1 MKKFLSLLLT
11 LCLLLGVLP
20 SQALAYVGDILP
32 STGST
37 VTTETRA
44 DGTLVLQNDYI
55 RVTLNKHDG
64 SLTTSPA
71 ATADSAN
78 SIDRQKPYCEFII
91 YGSYGYGKAHPA
103 TLRLK
108 SAEFVDTTPN
118 GTAKA
123 IKAVYDL
130 TVNLSGK
137 SVAATTAVYYELVQ
151 LKENETSA
159 DTWGVLTSIDNI
171 KINNN
176 RDDLFG
182 SLTGDMGVIWGYTLD
197 GFSGMG
203 HANATDGPA
212 IKMSRTVYNQDK
224 QAEISTECSVLTSK
238 VENLDT
244 WQSFPQ
250 GGDWCYNYITEVY
263 VDGYAWANPF
273 VGLSGY
279 YENKTIKAYLPDTVS
294 VTPGS
299 NPNSTR
305 VECRNDIGYYFSDGE
320 DYPNSQRFLWG
331 FRNLAKGAED
341 VPSEPDKVDI
351 SINAQR
357 LAAFANGNGG
367 VTVEYVADD
376 AALDVL
382 KQQYGNP
389 IAIISGEYESKN
401 GTDFTFTGGAALLS
415 PSVTATWD
423 KSNGKL
429 IIKKD
434 GTIEHSG
441 LSLNAPSF
449 KFYQPNSGSGKDLE
463 IKLTQDG
470 FSFEIDPEKNDAV
483 IYVDIPYATAK
494 LENAA
499 ADAAGNLVFSGEIG
513 FQTVFEG
520 AAFTLEELGYG
531 LNEKNEFTVN
541 GVHATGEFDTAKTL
555 SLELAKVEGEVN
567 TFKGEERYAFSL
579 ELNAFDLFETEAEL
593 ALERASNGGLLPDEL
608 WFYVKASPGIVLVPP
623 VPVGQLNGGGAG
635 FKDLAA
641 TVNGDYFAIPPIK
654 LRGALTGRYLH
665 LIEGTGNVVIGP
677 SEISLKA
684 TDVGLVGAGEAT
696 QIIDSFGYTL
706 KLNGQERTYEG
717 TNYKGIYFAGSE
729 ELALAL
735 PSKALNVI
743 ALDSA
748 IELGAFGGVNDKK
761 ENLYLGI
768 GANGTVIGTLQ
779 FPNNFFIPCLRGKAL
794 SRTDVELIL
803 GGQTVIPIKGVSV
816 DEGMKQAFGNIDVY
830 LGAMTQTTNW
840 LYDVR
845 AWVIIP
851 NIIETNFRM
860 GEGWDIEGTLFSK
873 LDTWDWTEHG
883 VEPVVQAMSLE
894 DSEDTVL
901 MSSPSPTE
909 QAASLEAVGESTP
922 TSNTNSTEPAASLED
937 TGESVPANSTNST
950 EQTAPMEDAGESA
963 PANSTNSTEQTAPME
978 DAGESVPAN
987 SMNSTEPAAS
997 LEDTG
1002 ESVPA
1007 NSTNSTE
1014 QTAPME
1020 DAGESVPANST
1031 NSTEQ
1036 AASSE
1041 DTGESVPANSTNSTE
1056 QAASSEDT
1064 GESAPANSMNPTVIA
1079 VNAGTDET
1087 PYILLAFDS
1096 SITEE
1101 QIKGALKIKKD
1112 SQDIDINWLGDS
1124 TEIDSNSAI
1133 NADTDII
1140 KNNEDGKEY
1149 RVAILRLKEGGSYQV
1164 DTGDLALQKSESASV
1179 TSFEKLNLT
1188 LNNNQ
1193 VSGEIKYAEENTKYV
1208 LRTYFANAEGGAD
1221 YLIDEQEITNSSS
1234 ISVNIPSMGALA
1246 PSGEYYV
1253 TSFLMTEK
1261 SVESIDENG
1270 EKETLTGLVA
1280 IDHQQFNTQVSYQNQ
1295 NQPTAPRT
1303 VTLELAG
1310 NEVMTAT
1317 WGAVTD
1323 ADGYAVTIYQ
1333 KDGNDWIDTGFGYDL
1348 DKETTSINMA
1358 LTVGGEETTKSKN
1371 LSENETY
1378 KVGVSAYKTIE
1389 GGKYY
1394 SAETES
1400 AENGVYLPEYTPLDM
1415 MLSVNGTT
1423 CTADEHG
1430 VYRAYVD
1437 GKDDVLTVSCTTEN
1451 VTYKVTRMDK
1461 TSDNEISTDSDGAYP
1476 IPNFE
1481 GSLMFKIDGISEIE
1495 NSTAKDVTSV
1505 FLLVSVDKTA
1515 PVLTLSD
1522 PVFYADMTTGAYQ
1535 ITGTADAGSKIIY
1548 GNDGASVNAG
1558 SDGTFT
1564 IPGTL
1569 DENSGVLSLCAQD
1582 SAGNKSTS
1590 RFALITKQ
1598 NTATEFIVT
1607 FDGNGGMPSVG
1618 SMTTTNQKLTSLPS
1632 ASQSKHSFD
1641 GWYTE
1646 KSGGTKITTDT
1657 VFHADTIVYA
1667 HWTYTGGGGG
1677 SSSGG
1682 SSSNDGEG
1690 SVNNDATIIQ
1700 RPDVNEPNV
1709 PTTAQSEKVKTDAKG
1724 NVTITNPMVSDAI
1737 KAAKDDAKKHGN
1749 QKNGVAVEVP
1759 VEIDKKLDGVQI
1771 TLKADALDTLV
1782 KENVKRFTI
1791 DTDRM
1796 TDFGFTLDT
1805 LKELNRQ
1812 TSGDIIL
1819 KVKKTTVSSI
1829 EAKAT
1834 IGNRPVYDI
1843 SLWEVKNGKET
1854 KLSNLNGKTISIAIP
1869 YTPAKNE
1876 QTGNLYAVSVDGNG
1890 KPQWITKSNYDAD
1903 QKAVIFELTQPGVY
1917 GVGYDAKMP
1926 AFTDIE
1932 NHWAKDNIL
1941 FVVSRGL
1948 LNGTSETT
1956 FSPNT
1961 GMTRGMFVTALGRL
1975 AGVDPADYQ
1984 SGKFTDVKADAYYAP
1999 YVNWAA
2005 KTGIVSGTTDTTF
2018 APDTNINREQMAVI
2032 MKNYAVKLGY
2042 TVPKALE
2049 AVTFAD
2055 NASISSW
2062 AKEAVKSMQQAG
2074 ILAGKTNNR
2083 FDPAG
2088 TATRAEVATVLR
2100 RFVEIVIDPQTA
2112 NGWR

>member
-1 MKKFLSLLLT
+1 MKKFLSLLLP
-11 LCLLLGVLP
+11 LCLLLGILP

-197 GFSGMG
+197 AFSGMG

-212 IKMSRTVYNQDK
+212 IKMSRTVYNYDEQV
-224 QAEISTECSVLTSK
+224 EISTESSVLTSK

-244 WQSFPQ
+244 WQSFSQ
-250 GGDWCYNYITEVY
+250 GTDWCYNYITEVY
-263 VDGYAWANPF
+263 VDGYTWANPF

-294 VTPGS
+294 VTPGN

-376 AALDVL
+376 AALDAL
-382 KQQYGNP
+382 KKQYGNP
-389 IAIISGEYESKN
+389 VALISGEYESKN
-401 GTDFTFTGGAALLS
+401 GAEFTFTGGAALLS

-470 FSFEIDPEKNDAV
+470 FSFEIDPGKNDAV

-494 LENAA
+494 LEQAT

-520 AAFTLEELGYG
+520 ASFTLEELGYG

-567 TFKGEERYAFSL
+567 TFKGKEKYAFSL

-593 ALERASNGGLLPDEL
+593 ELTRSQKDGSLLPNTL
-608 WFYVKASPGIVLVPP
+608 YFYVAASPGIPLIPP

-635 FKDLAA
+635 FSNLAD
-641 TVNGDYFAIPPIK
+641 TVNGDYFAIPPLK
-654 LRGALTGRYLH
+654 LRGTLKGTYLH
-665 LIEGTGNVVIGP
+665 LIEGKGDVVIGP
-677 SEISLKA
+677 SEISLTA
-684 TDVGLVGAGEAT
+684 SDVGIVGTNAS
-696 QIIDSFGYTL
+696 IIDSFGYSL
-706 KLNGQERTYEG
+706 KLNGQERTYNG
-717 TNYKGIYFAGSE
+717 TDYTGIYFVGSE
-729 ELALAL
+729 ALELDL
-735 PSKALNVI
+735 PNTEIDVFI
-743 ALDSA
+743 LDTS
-748 IELGAFGGVNDKK
+748 IELGAFGGTGTKNDKQH
-761 ENLYLGI
+761 LYLAI
-768 GANGTVIGTLQ
+768 GANAVVKSKVQVPSDVPVIGGWKL
-779 FPNNFFIPCLRGKAL
+779 G
-794 SRTDVELIL
+794 SWDVDLIV
-803 GGQTVIPIKGVSV
+803 GGQTEFPIKDVSV
-816 DEGMKQAFGNIDVY
+816 DEGMKQAFSNIDVY
-830 LGAMTQTTNW
+830 LGAMTGVYAGIIDAR
-840 LYDVR
+840 L
-845 AWVIIP
+845 WVLVP
-851 NIIETNFRM
+851 NIVETNFRR
-860 GEGWDIEGTLFSK
+860 GGGWDVETKWFGRLPE
-873 LDTWDWTEHG
+873 WDWSEKG
-883 VEPVVQAMSLE
+883 VEPVAQAMSLE

-950 EQTAPMEDAGESA
+950 EQTAPMEDAGES
-963 PANSTNSTEQTAPME
+963 
-978 DAGESVPAN
+978 
-987 SMNSTEPAAS
+987 
-997 LEDTG
+997 
-1002 ESVPA
+1002 
-1007 NSTNSTE
+1007 
-1014 QTAPME
+1014 
-1020 DAGESVPANST
+1020 
-1031 NSTEQ
+1031 
-1036 AASSE
+1036 
-1041 DTGESVPANSTNSTE
+1041 VPANSTNSTE

-1064 GESAPANSMNPTVIA
+1064 GESAPANSTNSTEITVSA
-1079 VNAGTDET
+1079 DTDET
-1087 PYILLAFDS
+1087 PYILLAFENTV
-1096 SITEE
+1096 TEE
-1101 QIKGALKIKKD
+1101 QIKNSLSVTKQNSSDKLEIHWVNYDTENSEDGQIDENK
-1112 SQDIDINWLGDS
+1112 DINA
-1124 TEIDSNSAI
+1124 T
-1133 NADTDII
+1133 TDII
-1140 KNNEDGKEY
+1140 HNKTDNKDY
-1149 RVAILRLKEGGSYQV
+1149 RVAILRLKDAGTYQV
-1164 DTGDLALQKSESASV
+1164 NTGSLSLDTQKSQGVSIAP
-1179 TSFEKLNLT
+1179 FEELELT
-1188 LNNNQ
+1188 LNNQQ

-1208 LRTYFANAEGGAD
+1208 LRTYFAKEKGGAD

-1280 IDHQQFNTQVSYQNQ
+1280 IDHQQFNTRVSYQNQ
-1295 NQPTAPRT
+1295 NQPTAPQT

-1310 NEVMTAT
+1310 NEIMTAT

-1371 LSENETY
+1371 LSANETY

-1415 MLSVNGTT
+1415 MLFVNGTT

-1481 GSLMFKIDGISEIE
+1481 GNLMFKIDGISEIE

-1515 PVLTLSD
+1515 PMLTLSD

-1548 GNDGASVNAG
+1548 GDDGASVNAG

-1646 KSGGTKITTDT
+1646 KSGGIKITTDT
-1657 VFHADTIVYA
+1657 IFHADTIVYA

-1829 EAKAT
+1829 EAKVT

-1869 YTPAKNE
+1869 YTPTKNE

-1890 KPQWITKSNYDAD
+1890 KPQWITKSNYNAD

-2062 AKEAVKSMQQAG
+2062 AKEAVESMQQAG

-2088 TATRAEVATVLR
+2088 TATRAEVATVLW
-2100 RFVEIVIDPQTA
+2100 RFVEIIIDPQTA
-2112 NGWR
+2112 NG

>member
-1 MKKFLSLLLT
+1 MKKILYLLLT
-11 LCLLLGVLP
+11 LCLLLGILP

-197 GFSGMG
+197 AFSGMG

-212 IKMSRTVYNQDK
+212 IKMSRTVYNYDEQV
-224 QAEISTECSVLTSK
+224 EISTESSVLTSK

-244 WQSFPQ
+244 WQSFSQ
-250 GGDWCYNYITEVY
+250 GTDWCYNYITEVY
-263 VDGYAWANPF
+263 VDGYTWANPF

-294 VTPGS
+294 VTPGN

-376 AALDVL
+376 AALDAL
-382 KQQYGNP
+382 KKQYGNP
-389 IAIISGEYESKN
+389 VALISGEYESKN
-401 GTDFTFTGGAALLS
+401 GAEFTFTGGAALLS

-470 FSFEIDPEKNDAV
+470 FSFEIDPGKNDAV

-494 LENAA
+494 LEQAT

-520 AAFTLEELGYG
+520 ASFTLEELGYG

-567 TFKGEERYAFSL
+567 TFKGKEKYAFSL

-593 ALERASNGGLLPDEL
+593 ELTRSQKDGSLLPNTL
-608 WFYVKASPGIVLVPP
+608 YFYVAASPGIPLIPP

-635 FKDLAA
+635 FSNLAD
-641 TVNGDYFAIPPIK
+641 TVNGDYFAIPPLK
-654 LRGALTGRYLH
+654 LRGTLKGTYLH
-665 LIEGTGNVVIGP
+665 LIEGKGDVVIGP
-677 SEISLKA
+677 SEISLTA
-684 TDVGLVGAGEAT
+684 SDVGIVGTNAS
-696 QIIDSFGYTL
+696 IIDSFGYSL
-706 KLNGQERTYEG
+706 KLNGQERTYNG
-717 TNYKGIYFAGSE
+717 TDYTGIYFVGSE
-729 ELALAL
+729 ALELDL
-735 PSKALNVI
+735 PNTEIDVFI
-743 ALDSA
+743 LDTS
-748 IELGAFGGVNDKK
+748 IELGAFGGTGTKNDKQH
-761 ENLYLGI
+761 LYLAI
-768 GANGTVIGTLQ
+768 GANAVVKSKVQVPSDVPVIGGWKL
-779 FPNNFFIPCLRGKAL
+779 G
-794 SRTDVELIL
+794 SWDVDLIV
-803 GGQTVIPIKGVSV
+803 GGQTEFPIKDVSV
-816 DEGMKQAFGNIDVY
+816 DEGMKQAFSNIDVY
-830 LGAMTQTTNW
+830 LGAMTGVYAGIIDAR
-840 LYDVR
+840 L
-845 AWVIIP
+845 WVLVP
-851 NIIETNFRM
+851 NIVETNFRR
-860 GEGWDIEGTLFSK
+860 GGGWDVETKWFGRLPE
-873 LDTWDWTEHG
+873 WDWSEKG
-883 VEPVVQAMSLE
+883 VEPVAQAMSLE

-950 EQTAPMEDAGESA
+950 EQTAPMEDAGES
-963 PANSTNSTEQTAPME
+963 
-978 DAGESVPAN
+978 
-987 SMNSTEPAAS
+987 
-997 LEDTG
+997 
-1002 ESVPA
+1002 
-1007 NSTNSTE
+1007 
-1014 QTAPME
+1014 
-1020 DAGESVPANST
+1020 
-1031 NSTEQ
+1031 
-1036 AASSE
+1036 
-1041 DTGESVPANSTNSTE
+1041 VPANSTNSTE

-1064 GESAPANSMNPTVIA
+1064 GESAPANSTNSTEITVSA
-1079 VNAGTDET
+1079 DTDET
-1087 PYILLAFDS
+1087 PYILLAFENTV
-1096 SITEE
+1096 TEE
-1101 QIKGALKIKKD
+1101 QIKNSLSVTKQNSSDKLEIHWVNYDTENSEDGQIDENK
-1112 SQDIDINWLGDS
+1112 DINA
-1124 TEIDSNSAI
+1124 T
-1133 NADTDII
+1133 TDII
-1140 KNNEDGKEY
+1140 HNKTDNKDY
-1149 RVAILRLKEGGSYQV
+1149 RVAILRLKDAGTYQV
-1164 DTGDLALQKSESASV
+1164 NTGSLSLDTQKSQGVSIAP
-1179 TSFEKLNLT
+1179 FEELELT
-1188 LNNNQ
+1188 LNNQQ

-1208 LRTYFANAEGGAD
+1208 LRTYFAKEKGGAD

-1280 IDHQQFNTQVSYQNQ
+1280 IDHQQFNTRVSYQNQ
-1295 NQPTAPRT
+1295 NQPTAPQT

-1310 NEVMTAT
+1310 NEIMTAT

-1371 LSENETY
+1371 LSANETY

-1415 MLSVNGTT
+1415 MLFVNGTT

-1481 GSLMFKIDGISEIE
+1481 GNLMFKIDGISEIE

-1515 PVLTLSD
+1515 PMLTLSD

-1548 GNDGASVNAG
+1548 GDDGASVNAG

-1646 KSGGTKITTDT
+1646 KSGGIKITTDT
-1657 VFHADTIVYA
+1657 IFHADTIVYA

-1829 EAKAT
+1829 EAKVT

-1869 YTPAKNE
+1869 YTPTKNE

-1890 KPQWITKSNYDAD
+1890 KPQWITKSNYNAD

-2100 RFVEIVIDPQTA
+2100 RFVEIIIDPQTA
-2112 NGWR
+2112 NGWQQNDSGQWSYYKNGKPVKGWLSDDQKWYWLDKTTGMMFAGGWKQIDGKQYYFYTDGSMAVNTTIDGKTIGADGARK

>member
-11 LCLLLGVLP
+11 LCLLLGILP

-197 GFSGMG
+197 AFSGMG

-212 IKMSRTVYNQDK
+212 IKMSRTVYNYDEQV
-224 QAEISTECSVLTSK
+224 EISTESSVLTSK

-244 WQSFPQ
+244 WQSFSQ
-250 GGDWCYNYITEVY
+250 GTDWCYNYITEVY
-263 VDGYAWANPF
+263 VDGYTWANPF

-294 VTPGS
+294 VTPGN

-376 AALDVL
+376 AALDAL
-382 KQQYGNP
+382 KKQYGNP
-389 IAIISGEYESKN
+389 VALISGEYESKN
-401 GTDFTFTGGAALLS
+401 GAEFTFTGGAALLS

-470 FSFEIDPEKNDAV
+470 FSFEIDPGKNDAV

-494 LENAA
+494 LEQAT

-520 AAFTLEELGYG
+520 ASFTLEELGYG

-567 TFKGEERYAFSL
+567 TFKGKEKYAFSL

-593 ALERASNGGLLPDEL
+593 ELTRSQKDGSLLPNTL
-608 WFYVKASPGIVLVPP
+608 YFYVAASPGIPLIPP

-635 FKDLAA
+635 FSNLAD
-641 TVNGDYFAIPPIK
+641 TVNGDYFAIPPLK
-654 LRGALTGRYLH
+654 LRGTLKGTYLH
-665 LIEGTGNVVIGP
+665 LIEGKGDVVIGP
-677 SEISLKA
+677 SEISLTA
-684 TDVGLVGAGEAT
+684 SDVGIVGTNAS
-696 QIIDSFGYTL
+696 IIDSFGYSL
-706 KLNGQERTYEG
+706 KLNGQERTYNG
-717 TNYKGIYFAGSE
+717 TDYTGIYFVGSE
-729 ELALAL
+729 ALELDL
-735 PSKALNVI
+735 PNTEIDVFI
-743 ALDSA
+743 LDTS
-748 IELGAFGGVNDKK
+748 IELGAFGGTGTKNDKQH
-761 ENLYLGI
+761 LYLAI
-768 GANGTVIGTLQ
+768 GANAVVKSKVQVPSDVPVIGGWKL
-779 FPNNFFIPCLRGKAL
+779 G
-794 SRTDVELIL
+794 SWDVDLIV
-803 GGQTVIPIKGVSV
+803 GGQTEFPIKDVSV
-816 DEGMKQAFGNIDVY
+816 DEGMKQAFSNIDVY
-830 LGAMTQTTNW
+830 LGAMTGVYAGIIDAR
-840 LYDVR
+840 L
-845 AWVIIP
+845 WVLVP
-851 NIIETNFRM
+851 NIVETNFRR
-860 GEGWDIEGTLFSK
+860 GGGWDVETKWFGRLPE
-873 LDTWDWTEHG
+873 WDWSEKG
-883 VEPVVQAMSLE
+883 VEPVAQAMSLE

-950 EQTAPMEDAGESA
+950 EQTAPMEDAGES
-963 PANSTNSTEQTAPME
+963 
-978 DAGESVPAN
+978 
-987 SMNSTEPAAS
+987 
-997 LEDTG
+997 
-1002 ESVPA
+1002 
-1007 NSTNSTE
+1007 
-1014 QTAPME
+1014 
-1020 DAGESVPANST
+1020 
-1031 NSTEQ
+1031 
-1036 AASSE
+1036 
-1041 DTGESVPANSTNSTE
+1041 VPANSTNSTE

-1064 GESAPANSMNPTVIA
+1064 GESAPANSTNSTEITVSA
-1079 VNAGTDET
+1079 DTDET
-1087 PYILLAFDS
+1087 PYILLAFENTV
-1096 SITEE
+1096 TEE
-1101 QIKGALKIKKD
+1101 QIKNSLSVTKQNSSDKLEIHWVNYDTENSEDGQIDENK
-1112 SQDIDINWLGDS
+1112 DINA
-1124 TEIDSNSAI
+1124 T
-1133 NADTDII
+1133 TDII
-1140 KNNEDGKEY
+1140 HNKTDNKDY
-1149 RVAILRLKEGGSYQV
+1149 RVAILRLKDAGTYQV
-1164 DTGDLALQKSESASV
+1164 NTGSLSLDTQKSQGVSIAP
-1179 TSFEKLNLT
+1179 FEELELT
-1188 LNNNQ
+1188 LNNQQ

-1208 LRTYFANAEGGAD
+1208 LRTYFAKEKGGAD

-1295 NQPTAPRT
+1295 NQPTAPQT

-1310 NEVMTAT
+1310 NEIMTAT

-1371 LSENETY
+1371 LSANETY

-1415 MLSVNGTT
+1415 MLFVNGTT

-1481 GSLMFKIDGISEIE
+1481 GNLMFKIDGISEIE

-1515 PVLTLSD
+1515 PMLTLSD

-1548 GNDGASVNAG
+1548 GDDGASVNAG

-1607 FDGNGGMPSVG
+1607 FDGNGGTPSVG

-2112 NGWR
+2112 NGWQ

>member
-1 MKKFLSLLLT
+1 
-11 LCLLLGVLP
+11 
-20 SQALAYVGDILP
+20 
-32 STGST
+32 
-37 VTTETRA
+37 
-44 DGTLVLQNDYI
+44 
-55 RVTLNKHDG
+55 
-64 SLTTSPA
+64 
-71 ATADSAN
+71 
-78 SIDRQKPYCEFII
+78 
-91 YGSYGYGKAHPA
+91 
-103 TLRLK
+103 
-108 SAEFVDTTPN
+108 
-118 GTAKA
+118 
-123 IKAVYDL
+123 
-130 TVNLSGK
+130 
-137 SVAATTAVYYELVQ
+137 
-151 LKENETSA
+151 
-159 DTWGVLTSIDNI
+159 
-171 KINNN
+171 
-176 RDDLFG
+176 
-182 SLTGDMGVIWGYTLD
+182 MGVIWGYTLD

-950 EQTAPMEDAGESA
+950 EQ
-963 PANSTNSTEQTAPME
+963 
-978 DAGESVPAN
+978 
-987 SMNSTEPAAS
+987 
-997 LEDTG
+997 
-1002 ESVPA
+1002 
-1007 NSTNSTE
+1007 
-1014 QTAPME
+1014 
-1020 DAGESVPANST
+1020 
-1031 NSTEQ
+1031 
-1036 AASSE
+1036 
-1041 DTGESVPANSTNSTE
+1041 
-1056 QAASSEDT
+1056 AASSEDT

-1295 NQPTAPRT
+1295 NQPTAPQT

-1569 DENSGVLSLCAQD
+1569 DKNSGVLSLCAQD

-1607 FDGNGGMPSVG
+1607 FDGNGGTPSVG
-1618 SMTTTNQKLTSLPS
+1618 NMTTTNQKLTSLPS

-1667 HWTYTGGGGG
+1667 HWTYTGG
-1677 SSSGG
+1677 

-1709 PTTAQSEKVKTDAKG
+1709 PTTALSEKVKTDAKG

-1737 KAAKDDAKKHGN
+1737 KAAKDDTKKHGN

-1759 VEIDKKLDGVQI
+1759 VEIDKKLDSVQI

-1876 QTGNLYAVSVDGNG
+1876 QPGNLYAVSVDGNG
-1890 KPQWITKSNYDAD
+1890 KPQWITKSSYDAD
-1903 QKAVIFELTQPGVY
+1903 QKAVIFELIQPGVY

-2100 RFVEIVIDPQTA
+2100 RFVEIIIDPQTA
-2112 NGWR
+2112 NGWQQNDSGQ

>member
-11 LCLLLGVLP
+11 LCLLLGILP

-197 GFSGMG
+197 AFSGMG

-212 IKMSRTVYNQDK
+212 IKMSRTVYNYDEQV
-224 QAEISTECSVLTSK
+224 EISTESSVLTSK

-244 WQSFPQ
+244 WQSFSQ
-250 GGDWCYNYITEVY
+250 GTDWCYNYITEVY
-263 VDGYAWANPF
+263 VDGYTWANPF

-294 VTPGS
+294 VTPGN

-376 AALDVL
+376 AALDAL
-382 KQQYGNP
+382 KKQYGNP
-389 IAIISGEYESKN
+389 VALISGEYESKN
-401 GTDFTFTGGAALLS
+401 GAEFTFTGGAALLS

-470 FSFEIDPEKNDAV
+470 FSFEIDPGKNDAV

-494 LENAA
+494 LEQAT

-520 AAFTLEELGYG
+520 ASFTLEELGYG

-567 TFKGEERYAFSL
+567 TFKGKEKYAFSL

-593 ALERASNGGLLPDEL
+593 ELTRSQKDGSLLPNTLYFD
-608 WFYVKASPGIVLVPP
+608 VAASPGIPLIPP

-635 FKDLAA
+635 FSNLAD
-641 TVNGDYFAIPPIK
+641 TVNGDYFAIPPLK
-654 LRGALTGRYLH
+654 LRGTLKGTYLH
-665 LIEGTGNVVIGP
+665 LIEGKGDVVIGP
-677 SEISLKA
+677 SEISLTA
-684 TDVGLVGAGEAT
+684 SDVGIVGTNAS
-696 QIIDSFGYTL
+696 IIDSFGYSL
-706 KLNGQERTYEG
+706 KLNGQERTYNG
-717 TNYKGIYFAGSE
+717 TDYTGIYFVGSE
-729 ELALAL
+729 ALELDL
-735 PSKALNVI
+735 PNTEIDVFI
-743 ALDSA
+743 LDTS
-748 IELGAFGGVNDKK
+748 IELGAFGGTGTKNDKQH
-761 ENLYLGI
+761 LYLAI
-768 GANGTVIGTLQ
+768 GANAVVKSKVQVPSDVPVIGGWKL
-779 FPNNFFIPCLRGKAL
+779 G
-794 SRTDVELIL
+794 SWDVDLIV
-803 GGQTVIPIKGVSV
+803 GGQTEFPIKDVSV
-816 DEGMKQAFGNIDVY
+816 DEGMKQAFSNIDVY
-830 LGAMTQTTNW
+830 LGAMTGVYAGIIDAR
-840 LYDVR
+840 L
-845 AWVIIP
+845 WVLVP
-851 NIIETNFRM
+851 NIVETNFRR
-860 GEGWDIEGTLFSK
+860 GGGWDVETKWFGRLPE
-873 LDTWDWTEHG
+873 WDWSEKG
-883 VEPVVQAMSLE
+883 VEPVAQAMSLE

-950 EQTAPMEDAGESA
+950 EQTAPMEDAGES
-963 PANSTNSTEQTAPME
+963 
-978 DAGESVPAN
+978 
-987 SMNSTEPAAS
+987 
-997 LEDTG
+997 
-1002 ESVPA
+1002 
-1007 NSTNSTE
+1007 
-1014 QTAPME
+1014 
-1020 DAGESVPANST
+1020 
-1031 NSTEQ
+1031 
-1036 AASSE
+1036 
-1041 DTGESVPANSTNSTE
+1041 VPANSTNSTE

-1064 GESAPANSMNPTVIA
+1064 GESAPANSTNSTEITVSA
-1079 VNAGTDET
+1079 DTDET
-1087 PYILLAFDS
+1087 PYILLAFENTV
-1096 SITEE
+1096 TEE
-1101 QIKGALKIKKD
+1101 QIKNSLSVTKQNSSDKLEIHWVNYDTENSEDGQIDENK
-1112 SQDIDINWLGDS
+1112 DINA
-1124 TEIDSNSAI
+1124 T
-1133 NADTDII
+1133 TDII
-1140 KNNEDGKEY
+1140 HNKTDNKDY
-1149 RVAILRLKEGGSYQV
+1149 RVAILRLKDAGTYQV
-1164 DTGDLALQKSESASV
+1164 NTGSLSLDTQKSQGVSIAP
-1179 TSFEKLNLT
+1179 FEELELT
-1188 LNNNQ
+1188 LNNQQ

-1208 LRTYFANAEGGAD
+1208 LRTYFAKEKGGAD

-1280 IDHQQFNTQVSYQNQ
+1280 IDHQQFNTRVSYQNQ
-1295 NQPTAPRT
+1295 NQPTAPQT

-1310 NEVMTAT
+1310 NEIMTAT

-1371 LSENETY
+1371 LSANETY

-1415 MLSVNGTT
+1415 MLFVNGTT

-1481 GSLMFKIDGISEIE
+1481 GNLMFKIDGISEIE

-1515 PVLTLSD
+1515 PMLTLSD

-1548 GNDGASVNAG
+1548 GDDGASVNAG

-1646 KSGGTKITTDT
+1646 KSGGIKITTDT
-1657 VFHADTIVYA
+1657 IFHADTIVYA

-1890 KPQWITKSNYDAD
+1890 KPQWITKSNYNAD

-2062 AKEAVKSMQQAG
+2062 AKEAVESMQQAG

-2088 TATRAEVATVLR
+2088 TATRAEVATVLW
-2100 RFVEIVIDPQTA
+2100 RFVEIIIDPQTA
-2112 NGWR
+2112 NG

>member
-11 LCLLLGVLP
+11 LCLLLGILP

-197 GFSGMG
+197 AFSGMG

-212 IKMSRTVYNQDK
+212 IKMSRTVYNYDEQV
-224 QAEISTECSVLTSK
+224 EISTESSVLTSK

-244 WQSFPQ
+244 WQSFSQ
-250 GGDWCYNYITEVY
+250 GTDWCYNYITEVY
-263 VDGYAWANPF
+263 VDGYTWANPF

-294 VTPGS
+294 VTPGN

-376 AALDVL
+376 AALDAL
-382 KQQYGNP
+382 KKQYGNP
-389 IAIISGEYESKN
+389 VALISGEYESKN
-401 GTDFTFTGGAALLS
+401 GAEFTFTGGAALLS

-470 FSFEIDPEKNDAV
+470 FSFEIDPGKNDAV

-494 LENAA
+494 LEQAT

-520 AAFTLEELGYG
+520 ASFTLEELGYG

-567 TFKGEERYAFSL
+567 TFKGKEKYAFSL

-593 ALERASNGGLLPDEL
+593 ELTRSQKDGSLLPNTL
-608 WFYVKASPGIVLVPP
+608 YFYVAASPGIPLIPP

-635 FKDLAA
+635 FSNLAD
-641 TVNGDYFAIPPIK
+641 TVNGDYFAIPPLK
-654 LRGALTGRYLH
+654 LRGTLKGTYLH
-665 LIEGTGNVVIGP
+665 LIEGKGDVVIGP
-677 SEISLKA
+677 SEISLTA
-684 TDVGLVGAGEAT
+684 SDVGIVGTNAS
-696 QIIDSFGYTL
+696 IIDSFGYSL
-706 KLNGQERTYEG
+706 KLNGQERTYNG
-717 TNYKGIYFAGSE
+717 TDYTGIYFVGSE
-729 ELALAL
+729 ALELDL
-735 PSKALNVI
+735 PNTEIDVFI
-743 ALDSA
+743 LDTS
-748 IELGAFGGVNDKK
+748 IELGAFGGTGTKNDKQH
-761 ENLYLGI
+761 LYLAI
-768 GANGTVIGTLQ
+768 GANAVVKSKVQVPSDVPVIGGWKL
-779 FPNNFFIPCLRGKAL
+779 G
-794 SRTDVELIL
+794 SWDVDLIV
-803 GGQTVIPIKGVSV
+803 GGQTEFPIKDVSV
-816 DEGMKQAFGNIDVY
+816 DEGMKQAFSNIDVY
-830 LGAMTQTTNW
+830 LGAMTGVYAGIIDAR
-840 LYDVR
+840 L
-845 AWVIIP
+845 WVLVP
-851 NIIETNFRM
+851 NIVETNFRR
-860 GEGWDIEGTLFSK
+860 GGGWDVETKWFGRLPE
-873 LDTWDWTEHG
+873 WDWSEKG
-883 VEPVVQAMSLE
+883 VEPVAQAMSLE

-950 EQTAPMEDAGESA
+950 EQTAPMEDAGES
-963 PANSTNSTEQTAPME
+963 
-978 DAGESVPAN
+978 
-987 SMNSTEPAAS
+987 
-997 LEDTG
+997 
-1002 ESVPA
+1002 
-1007 NSTNSTE
+1007 
-1014 QTAPME
+1014 
-1020 DAGESVPANST
+1020 
-1031 NSTEQ
+1031 
-1036 AASSE
+1036 
-1041 DTGESVPANSTNSTE
+1041 VPANSTNSTE

-1064 GESAPANSMNPTVIA
+1064 GESAPANSTNSTEITVSA
-1079 VNAGTDET
+1079 DTDET
-1087 PYILLAFDS
+1087 PYILLAFENTV
-1096 SITEE
+1096 TEE
-1101 QIKGALKIKKD
+1101 QIKNSLSVTKQNSSDKLEIHWVNYDTENSEDGQIDENK
-1112 SQDIDINWLGDS
+1112 DINA
-1124 TEIDSNSAI
+1124 T
-1133 NADTDII
+1133 TDII
-1140 KNNEDGKEY
+1140 HNKMDNKDY
-1149 RVAILRLKEGGSYQV
+1149 RVAILRLKDAGTYQV
-1164 DTGDLALQKSESASV
+1164 NTGSLSLDTQKSQGVSIAP
-1179 TSFEKLNLT
+1179 FEELELT
-1188 LNNNQ
+1188 LNNQQ

-1208 LRTYFANAEGGAD
+1208 LRTYFAKEKGGAD

-1280 IDHQQFNTQVSYQNQ
+1280 IDHQQFNTRVSYQNQ
-1295 NQPTAPRT
+1295 NQPTAPQT

-1310 NEVMTAT
+1310 NEIMTAT

-1371 LSENETY
+1371 LSANETY

-1415 MLSVNGTT
+1415 MLFVNGTT

-1481 GSLMFKIDGISEIE
+1481 GNLMFKIDGISEIE

-1515 PVLTLSD
+1515 PMLTLSD

-1548 GNDGASVNAG
+1548 GDDGASVNAG

-1646 KSGGTKITTDT
+1646 KSGGIKITTDT
-1657 VFHADTIVYA
+1657 IFHADTIVYA

-1829 EAKAT
+1829 EAKVT

-1869 YTPAKNE
+1869 YTPTKNE

-1890 KPQWITKSNYDAD
+1890 KPQWITKSNYNAD

-2062 AKEAVKSMQQAG
+2062 AKEAVESMQQAG

-2088 TATRAEVATVLR
+2088 TATRAEVATVLW
-2100 RFVEIVIDPQTA
+2100 RFVEIIIDPQTA
-2112 NGWR
+2112 NG

>member
-11 LCLLLGVLP
+11 LCLLLGILP

-197 GFSGMG
+197 AFSGMG

-212 IKMSRTVYNQDK
+212 IKMSRTVYNYDEQV
-224 QAEISTECSVLTSK
+224 EISTESSVLTSK

-244 WQSFPQ
+244 WQSFSQ
-250 GGDWCYNYITEVY
+250 GTDWCYNYITEVY
-263 VDGYAWANPF
+263 VDGYTWANPF

-294 VTPGS
+294 VTPGN

-376 AALDVL
+376 AALDAL
-382 KQQYGNP
+382 KKQYGNP
-389 IAIISGEYESKN
+389 VALISGEYESKN
-401 GTDFTFTGGAALLS
+401 GAEFTFTGGAALLS

-470 FSFEIDPEKNDAV
+470 FSFEIDPGKNDAV

-494 LENAA
+494 LEQAT

-520 AAFTLEELGYG
+520 ASFTLEELGYG

-567 TFKGEERYAFSL
+567 TFKGKEKYAFSL

-593 ALERASNGGLLPDEL
+593 ELTRSQKDGSLLPNTL
-608 WFYVKASPGIVLVPP
+608 YFYVAASPGIPLIPP

-635 FKDLAA
+635 FSNLAD
-641 TVNGDYFAIPPIK
+641 TVNGDYFAIPPLK
-654 LRGALTGRYLH
+654 LRGTLKGTYLH
-665 LIEGTGNVVIGP
+665 LIEGKGDVVIGP
-677 SEISLKA
+677 SEISLTA
-684 TDVGLVGAGEAT
+684 SDVGIVGTNAS
-696 QIIDSFGYTL
+696 IIDSFGYSL
-706 KLNGQERTYEG
+706 KLNGQERTYNG
-717 TNYKGIYFAGSE
+717 TDYTGIYFVGSE
-729 ELALAL
+729 ALELDL
-735 PSKALNVI
+735 PNTEIDVFI
-743 ALDSA
+743 LDTS
-748 IELGAFGGVNDKK
+748 IELGAFGGTGTKNDKQH
-761 ENLYLGI
+761 LYLAI
-768 GANGTVIGTLQ
+768 GANAVVKSKVQVPSDVPVIGGWKL
-779 FPNNFFIPCLRGKAL
+779 G
-794 SRTDVELIL
+794 SWDVDLIV
-803 GGQTVIPIKGVSV
+803 GGQTEFPIKDVSV
-816 DEGMKQAFGNIDVY
+816 DEGMKQAFSNIDVY
-830 LGAMTQTTNW
+830 LGAMTGVYAGIIDAR
-840 LYDVR
+840 L
-845 AWVIIP
+845 WVLVP
-851 NIIETNFRM
+851 NIVETNFRR
-860 GEGWDIEGTLFSK
+860 GGGWDVETKWFGRLPE
-873 LDTWDWTEHG
+873 WDWSEKG
-883 VEPVVQAMSLE
+883 VEPVAQAMSLE

-950 EQTAPMEDAGESA
+950 EQTAPMEDAGES
-963 PANSTNSTEQTAPME
+963 
-978 DAGESVPAN
+978 
-987 SMNSTEPAAS
+987 
-997 LEDTG
+997 
-1002 ESVPA
+1002 
-1007 NSTNSTE
+1007 
-1014 QTAPME
+1014 
-1020 DAGESVPANST
+1020 
-1031 NSTEQ
+1031 
-1036 AASSE
+1036 
-1041 DTGESVPANSTNSTE
+1041 VPANSTNSTE

-1064 GESAPANSMNPTVIA
+1064 GESAPANSTNSTEITVSA
-1079 VNAGTDET
+1079 DTDET
-1087 PYILLAFDS
+1087 PYILLAFENTV
-1096 SITEE
+1096 TEE
-1101 QIKGALKIKKD
+1101 QIKNSLSVTKQNSSDKLEIHWVNYDTENSEDGQIDENK
-1112 SQDIDINWLGDS
+1112 DINA
-1124 TEIDSNSAI
+1124 T
-1133 NADTDII
+1133 TDII
-1140 KNNEDGKEY
+1140 HNKTDNKDY
-1149 RVAILRLKEGGSYQV
+1149 RVAILRLKDAGTYQV
-1164 DTGDLALQKSESASV
+1164 NTGSLSLDTQKSQGVSIAP
-1179 TSFEKLNLT
+1179 FEELELT
-1188 LNNNQ
+1188 LNNQQ

-1208 LRTYFANAEGGAD
+1208 LRTYFAKEKGGAD

-1280 IDHQQFNTQVSYQNQ
+1280 IDHQQFNTRVSHQNQ
-1295 NQPTAPRT
+1295 NQPTAPQT

-1310 NEVMTAT
+1310 NEIMTAT

-1371 LSENETY
+1371 LSANETY

-1415 MLSVNGTT
+1415 MLFVNGTT

-1481 GSLMFKIDGISEIE
+1481 GNLMFKIDGISEIE

-1515 PVLTLSD
+1515 PMLTLSD

-1548 GNDGASVNAG
+1548 GDDGASVNAG

-1646 KSGGTKITTDT
+1646 KSGGIKITTDT
-1657 VFHADTIVYA
+1657 IFHADTIVYA

-1829 EAKAT
+1829 EAKVT

-1869 YTPAKNE
+1869 YTPTKNE

-1890 KPQWITKSNYDAD
+1890 KPQWITKSNYNAD

-2088 TATRAEVATVLR
+2088 TATRAEVATVLW
-2100 RFVEIVIDPQTA
+2100 RFVEIIIDPQTA
-2112 NGWR
+2112 NG

>member
-11 LCLLLGVLP
+11 LCLLLGILP

-1041 DTGESVPANSTNSTE
+1041 DTGES
-1056 QAASSEDT
+1056 
-1064 GESAPANSMNPTVIA
+1064 APANSMNPTVIA

-1179 TSFEKLNLT
+1179 TSFEKLNLS

-1295 NQPTAPRT
+1295 NQPTEPQT

-1481 GSLMFKIDGISEIE
+1481 GNLMFKIDGISEIE

-1515 PVLTLSD
+1515 PMLTLSD

-1569 DENSGVLSLCAQD
+1569 DKNSGVLSLCAQD

-1607 FDGNGGMPSVG
+1607 FDGNGGTPSVG
-1618 SMTTTNQKLTSLPS
+1618 NMTTTNQKLTSLPS

-1709 PTTAQSEKVKTDAKG
+1709 PTTALSEKVKTDAKG

-1737 KAAKDDAKKHGN
+1737 KAAKDDTKKHGN

-1759 VEIDKKLDGVQI
+1759 VEIDKKLDSVQI

-1876 QTGNLYAVSVDGNG
+1876 QPGNLYAVSVDGNG
-1890 KPQWITKSNYDAD
+1890 KPQWITKSSYDAD
-1903 QKAVIFELTQPGVY
+1903 QKAVIFELIQPGVY

-2100 RFVEIVIDPQTA
+2100 RFVEIIIDPQTA
-2112 NGWR
+2112 NGWQQNDSGQ

>member
-11 LCLLLGVLP
+11 LCLLLGILP

-197 GFSGMG
+197 AFSGMG

-212 IKMSRTVYNQDK
+212 IKMSRTVYNYDEQV
-224 QAEISTECSVLTSK
+224 EISTESSVLTSK

-244 WQSFPQ
+244 WQSFSQ
-250 GGDWCYNYITEVY
+250 GTDWCYNYITEVY
-263 VDGYAWANPF
+263 VDGYTWANPF

-294 VTPGS
+294 VTPGN

-376 AALDVL
+376 AALDAL
-382 KQQYGNP
+382 KKQYGNP
-389 IAIISGEYESKN
+389 VALISGEYESKN
-401 GTDFTFTGGAALLS
+401 GAEFTFTGGAALLS

-470 FSFEIDPEKNDAV
+470 FSFEIDPGKNDAV

-494 LENAA
+494 LEQAT

-520 AAFTLEELGYG
+520 ASFTLEELGYG

-567 TFKGEERYAFSL
+567 TFKGKEKYAFSL

-593 ALERASNGGLLPDEL
+593 ELTRSQKDGSLLPNTL
-608 WFYVKASPGIVLVPP
+608 YFYVAASPGIPLIPP

-635 FKDLAA
+635 FSNLAD
-641 TVNGDYFAIPPIK
+641 TVNGDYFAIPPLK
-654 LRGALTGRYLH
+654 LRGTLKGTYLH
-665 LIEGTGNVVIGP
+665 LIEGKGDVVIGP
-677 SEISLKA
+677 SEISLTA
-684 TDVGLVGAGEAT
+684 SDVGIVGTNAS
-696 QIIDSFGYTL
+696 IIDSFGYSL
-706 KLNGQERTYEG
+706 KLNGQERTYNG
-717 TNYKGIYFAGSE
+717 TDYTGIYFVGSE
-729 ELALAL
+729 ALELDL
-735 PSKALNVI
+735 PNTEIDVFI
-743 ALDSA
+743 LDTS
-748 IELGAFGGVNDKK
+748 IELGAFGGTGTKNDKQH
-761 ENLYLGI
+761 LYLAI
-768 GANGTVIGTLQ
+768 GANAVVKSKVQVPSDVPVIGGWKL
-779 FPNNFFIPCLRGKAL
+779 G
-794 SRTDVELIL
+794 SWDVDLIV
-803 GGQTVIPIKGVSV
+803 GGQTEFPIKDVSV
-816 DEGMKQAFGNIDVY
+816 DEGMKQAFSNIDVY
-830 LGAMTQTTNW
+830 LGAMTGVYAGIIDAR
-840 LYDVR
+840 L
-845 AWVIIP
+845 WVLVP
-851 NIIETNFRM
+851 NIVETNFRR
-860 GEGWDIEGTLFSK
+860 GGGWDVETKWFGRLPE
-873 LDTWDWTEHG
+873 WDWSEKG
-883 VEPVVQAMSLE
+883 VEPVAQAMSLE

-937 TGESVPANSTNST
+937 TGESVPSTSTNST
-950 EQTAPMEDAGESA
+950 EQTAPMEDAGES
-963 PANSTNSTEQTAPME
+963 
-978 DAGESVPAN
+978 G
-987 SMNSTEPAAS
+987 
-997 LEDTG
+997 
-1002 ESVPA
+1002 
-1007 NSTNSTE
+1007 
-1014 QTAPME
+1014 
-1020 DAGESVPANST
+1020 
-1031 NSTEQ
+1031 
-1036 AASSE
+1036 
-1041 DTGESVPANSTNSTE
+1041 PANSTNSTE

-1064 GESAPANSMNPTVIA
+1064 GESAPANSTNSTEITVSA
-1079 VNAGTDET
+1079 DTDET
-1087 PYILLAFDS
+1087 PYILLAFENTV
-1096 SITEE
+1096 TEE
-1101 QIKGALKIKKD
+1101 QIKNSLSVTKQNSSDKLEIHWVNYDTENSEDGQIDENK
-1112 SQDIDINWLGDS
+1112 DINA
-1124 TEIDSNSAI
+1124 T
-1133 NADTDII
+1133 TDII
-1140 KNNEDGKEY
+1140 HNKTDNKDY
-1149 RVAILRLKEGGSYQV
+1149 RVAILRLKDAGTYQV
-1164 DTGDLALQKSESASV
+1164 NTGSLSLDTQKSQGVSIAP
-1179 TSFEKLNLT
+1179 FEELELT
-1188 LNNNQ
+1188 LNNQQ

-1208 LRTYFANAEGGAD
+1208 LRTYFAKEKGGAD

-1280 IDHQQFNTQVSYQNQ
+1280 IDHQQFNTRVSYQNQ
-1295 NQPTAPRT
+1295 NQPTAPQT

-1310 NEVMTAT
+1310 NEIMTAT

-1371 LSENETY
+1371 LSANETY

-1415 MLSVNGTT
+1415 MLFVNGTT

-1481 GSLMFKIDGISEIE
+1481 GNLMFKIDGISEIE

-1515 PVLTLSD
+1515 PMLTLSD

-1548 GNDGASVNAG
+1548 GDDGASVNAG

-1646 KSGGTKITTDT
+1646 KSGGIKITTDT
-1657 VFHADTIVYA
+1657 IFHADTIVYA

-1829 EAKAT
+1829 EAKVT

-1869 YTPAKNE
+1869 YTPTKNE

-1890 KPQWITKSNYDAD
+1890 KPQWITKSNYNAD

-2062 AKEAVKSMQQAG
+2062 AKEAVESMQQAG

-2088 TATRAEVATVLR
+2088 TATRAEVATVLW
-2100 RFVEIVIDPQTA
+2100 RFVEIIIDPQTA
-2112 NGWR
+2112 NG

>member
-11 LCLLLGVLP
+11 LCLLLGILP

-197 GFSGMG
+197 AFSGMG

-212 IKMSRTVYNQDK
+212 IKMSRTVYNYDEQV
-224 QAEISTECSVLTSK
+224 EISTESSVLTSK

-244 WQSFPQ
+244 WQSFSQ
-250 GGDWCYNYITEVY
+250 GTDWCYNYITEVY
-263 VDGYAWANPF
+263 VDGYTWANPF

-294 VTPGS
+294 VTPGN

-376 AALDVL
+376 AALDAL
-382 KQQYGNP
+382 KKQYGNP
-389 IAIISGEYESKN
+389 VALISGEYESKN
-401 GTDFTFTGGAALLS
+401 GAEFTFTGGAALLS

-470 FSFEIDPEKNDAV
+470 FSFEIDPGKNDAV

-494 LENAA
+494 LEQAT

-520 AAFTLEELGYG
+520 ASFTLEELGYG

-567 TFKGEERYAFSL
+567 TFKGKEKYAFSL

-593 ALERASNGGLLPDEL
+593 ELTRSQKDGSLLPNTL
-608 WFYVKASPGIVLVPP
+608 YFYVAASPGIPLIPP

-635 FKDLAA
+635 FSNLAD
-641 TVNGDYFAIPPIK
+641 TVNGDYFAIPPLK
-654 LRGALTGRYLH
+654 LRGTLKGTYLH
-665 LIEGTGNVVIGP
+665 LIEGKGDVVIGP
-677 SEISLKA
+677 SEISLTA
-684 TDVGLVGAGEAT
+684 SDVGIVGTNAS
-696 QIIDSFGYTL
+696 IIDSFGYSL
-706 KLNGQERTYEG
+706 KLNGQERTYNG
-717 TNYKGIYFAGSE
+717 TDYTGIYFVGSE
-729 ELALAL
+729 ALELDL
-735 PSKALNVI
+735 PNTEIDVFI
-743 ALDSA
+743 LDTS
-748 IELGAFGGVNDKK
+748 IELGAFGGTGTKNDKQH
-761 ENLYLGI
+761 LYLAI
-768 GANGTVIGTLQ
+768 GANAVVKSKVQVPSDVPVIGGWKL
-779 FPNNFFIPCLRGKAL
+779 G
-794 SRTDVELIL
+794 SWDVDLIV
-803 GGQTVIPIKGVSV
+803 GGQTEFPIKDVSV
-816 DEGMKQAFGNIDVY
+816 DEGMKQAFSNIDVY
-830 LGAMTQTTNW
+830 LGAMTGVYAGIIDAR
-840 LYDVR
+840 L
-845 AWVIIP
+845 WVLVP
-851 NIIETNFRM
+851 NIVETNFRR
-860 GEGWDIEGTLFSK
+860 GGGWDVETKWFGRLPE
-873 LDTWDWTEHG
+873 WDWSEKG
-883 VEPVVQAMSLE
+883 VEPVAQAMSLE

-950 EQTAPMEDAGESA
+950 EQTAPMEDAGES
-963 PANSTNSTEQTAPME
+963 
-978 DAGESVPAN
+978 
-987 SMNSTEPAAS
+987 
-997 LEDTG
+997 
-1002 ESVPA
+1002 
-1007 NSTNSTE
+1007 
-1014 QTAPME
+1014 
-1020 DAGESVPANST
+1020 
-1031 NSTEQ
+1031 
-1036 AASSE
+1036 
-1041 DTGESVPANSTNSTE
+1041 VPANSTNSTE

-1064 GESAPANSMNPTVIA
+1064 GESAPANSTNSTEITVSA
-1079 VNAGTDET
+1079 DTDET
-1087 PYILLAFDS
+1087 PYILLAFENTV
-1096 SITEE
+1096 TEE
-1101 QIKGALKIKKD
+1101 QIKNSLSVTKQNSSDKLEIHWVNYDTENSEDGQIDENK
-1112 SQDIDINWLGDS
+1112 DINA
-1124 TEIDSNSAI
+1124 T
-1133 NADTDII
+1133 TDII
-1140 KNNEDGKEY
+1140 HNKTDNKDY
-1149 RVAILRLKEGGSYQV
+1149 RVAILRLKDAGTYQV
-1164 DTGDLALQKSESASV
+1164 NTGSLSLDTQKSQGVSIAP
-1179 TSFEKLNLT
+1179 FEELELT
-1188 LNNNQ
+1188 LNNQQ

-1208 LRTYFANAEGGAD
+1208 LRTYFAKEKGGAD

-1280 IDHQQFNTQVSYQNQ
+1280 IDHQQFNTRVSYQNQ
-1295 NQPTAPRT
+1295 NQPTAPQT

-1310 NEVMTAT
+1310 NEIMTAT

-1371 LSENETY
+1371 LSANETY

-1415 MLSVNGTT
+1415 MLFVNGTT

-1481 GSLMFKIDGISEIE
+1481 GNLMFKIDGISEIE

-1515 PVLTLSD
+1515 PMLTLSD

-1548 GNDGASVNAG
+1548 GDDGASVNAG

-1646 KSGGTKITTDT
+1646 KSGGTKITKDT

-1759 VEIDKKLDGVQI
+1759 VEIDKKLDGLQI

-1890 KPQWITKSNYDAD
+1890 KPQWITKSNYNAD

-2112 NGWR
+2112 NGWQ

>member
-11 LCLLLGVLP
+11 LCLLLGILP
-20 SQALAYVGDILP
+20 SQALAYVGDIISP
-32 STGST
+32 DSTNVQTST
-37 VTTETRA
+37 NNNS
-44 DGTLVLQNDYI
+44 LVLQNDYI

-64 SLTTSPA
+64 SLATSPA

-197 GFSGMG
+197 AFSGMG

-212 IKMSRTVYNQDK
+212 IKMSRTVVKNE
-224 QAEISTECSVLTSK
+224 AEEEVSTESSVLTSK

-244 WQSFPQ
+244 WQSFSQ
-250 GGDWCYNYITEVY
+250 GTDWCYNYITEVY
-263 VDGYAWANPF
+263 VDGYTWANPF

-279 YENKTIKAYLPDTVS
+279 YKNKTIKAYLPDTVS
-294 VTPGS
+294 VTPGN

-305 VECRNDIGYYFSDGE
+305 VECRNDIGYYFSGDE
-320 DYPNSQRFLWG
+320 NYPSSQRFLWG

-376 AALDVL
+376 AALDAL
-382 KQQYGNP
+382 KKQYGNP
-389 IAIISGEYESKN
+389 VALISGEYESKN
-401 GTDFTFTGGAALLS
+401 GAEFTFTGGAALLS

-449 KFYQPNSGSGKDLE
+449 KFYQPNSGSSKDLE

-470 FSFEIDPEKNDAV
+470 FSFEIDPGKNDAV

-494 LENAA
+494 LEQAT
-499 ADAAGNLVFSGEIG
+499 ADAVGNLVFSGEIG

-520 AAFTLEELGYG
+520 ASFTLEELGYG

-541 GVHATGEFDTAKTL
+541 GVHATGSFDTAEML
-555 SLELAKVEGEVN
+555 ALELAEVAGEVN
-567 TFKGEERYAFSL
+567 TFEGKEKYAFSL

-593 ALERASNGGLLPDEL
+593 ELTRSQKDGSLLPNTL
-608 WFYVKASPGIVLVPP
+608 YFYVAASPGIPLIPP
-623 VPVGQLNGGGAG
+623 VPIGQLNGGGAG
-635 FKDLAA
+635 FSNLAD
-641 TVNGDYFAIPPIK
+641 TVNGDYFAIPPLK
-654 LRGALTGRYLH
+654 LRGTLKGTYLH
-665 LIEGTGNVVIGP
+665 LIEGKGDVVIGP
-677 SEISLKA
+677 SEISLTA
-684 TDVGLVGAGEAT
+684 SDIGIVGTNAS
-696 QIIDSFGYTL
+696 IIDSFGYSL
-706 KLNGQERTYEG
+706 KLNGQERTYNG
-717 TNYKGIYFAGSE
+717 TDYTGIYFVGSE
-729 ELALAL
+729 ALELNL
-735 PSKALNVI
+735 PNTKIDVFI
-743 ALDSA
+743 LDTS
-748 IELGAFGGVNDKK
+748 IELGAFGGTGTKNDTKY
-761 ENLYLGI
+761 LYLGI
-768 GANGTVIGTLQ
+768 GANAVVKSKVQVPSDVPVIGGWKL
-779 FPNNFFIPCLRGKAL
+779 G
-794 SRTDVELIL
+794 SWDVDLIV
-803 GGQTVIPIKGVSV
+803 GGQTEFPIKDVSV
-816 DEGMKQAFGNIDVY
+816 DEGMKQAFSNIDVY
-830 LGAMTQTTNW
+830 LGAMTGVYAGIIDAR
-840 LYDVR
+840 L
-845 AWVIIP
+845 WVLVP
-851 NIIETNFRM
+851 NIVETNFRR
-860 GEGWDIEGTLFSK
+860 GGGWDVETKWFGRLPE
-873 LDTWDWTEHG
+873 WDWSERG
-883 VEPVVQAMSLE
+883 VEPVVQAISLE

-922 TSNTNSTEPAASLED
+922 TSNTNSTESAASLED

-963 PANSTNSTEQTAPME
+963 PTGN
-978 DAGESVPAN
+978 
-987 SMNSTEPAAS
+987 MNSTEPAAS
-997 LEDTG
+997 L
-1002 ESVPA
+1002 
-1007 NSTNSTE
+1007 
-1014 QTAPME
+1014 
-1020 DAGESVPANST
+1020 
-1031 NSTEQ
+1031 
-1036 AASSE
+1036 E

-1064 GESAPANSMNPTVIA
+1064 GESAPANSTNSTEITVSA
-1079 VNAGTDET
+1079 DTDET
-1087 PYILLAFDS
+1087 PYILLAFENTV
-1096 SITEE
+1096 TEE
-1101 QIKGALKIKKD
+1101 QIKNSLSVTKQNSDDNLEIYWVNYDTENSEDGQIDENK
-1112 SQDIDINWLGDS
+1112 DINA
-1124 TEIDSNSAI
+1124 T
-1133 NADTDII
+1133 TDII
-1140 KNNEDGKEY
+1140 HNETDNKDY
-1149 RVAILRLKEGGSYQV
+1149 RVAILRLKDAGTYQV
-1164 DTGDLALQKSESASV
+1164 NTGSLSLDTQKSQGVSIAP
-1179 TSFEKLNLT
+1179 FEELELT
-1188 LNNNQ
+1188 LNNQQ
-1193 VSGEIKYAEENTKYV
+1193 VSGEIKYAEKNTKYV
-1208 LRTYFANAEGGAD
+1208 LRTYFTKEKGGAD

-1280 IDHQQFNTQVSYQNQ
+1280 IDHQQFNTPVSYQNQ
-1295 NQPTAPRT
+1295 NQPTAPQT

-1371 LSENETY
+1371 LSANETY

-1515 PVLTLSD
+1515 PVLTLSA
-1522 PVFYADMTTGAYQ
+1522 PVFYADNATGGYE
-1535 ITGTADAGSKIIY
+1535 ITGTADAGSEIFY
-1548 GNDGASVNAG
+1548 GDNKESVYAD

-1569 DENSGVLSLCAQD
+1569 EDSSGVLSLCAQD
-1582 SAGNKSTS
+1582 SVGNKSTS
-1590 RFALITKQ
+1590 QFALITKQ

-1607 FDGNGGMPSVG
+1607 FDGNGGTPSVG
-1618 SMTTTNQKLTSLPS
+1618 NMTTTNQKLTSLPN

-1646 KSGGTKITTDT
+1646 KSGGIKITTDT
-1657 VFHADTIVYA
+1657 IFHADTIVYA

-1829 EAKAT
+1829 EAKVT

-1869 YTPAKNE
+1869 YTPTKNE

-1890 KPQWITKSNYDAD
+1890 KPQWITKSNYNAD

-1975 AGVDPADYQ
+1975 AGVDPADY
-1984 SGKFTDVKADAYYAP
+1984 STGKFTDVKADAYYAP

-2005 KTGIVSGTTDTTF
+2005 SKGIVDGTSATTF

-2100 RFVEIVIDPQTA
+2100 RFVEIIIDPQTA
-2112 NGWR
+2112 NGWQQNDSGQ

>member
-11 LCLLLGVLP
+11 LCLLLGILP

-197 GFSGMG
+197 AFSGMG

-212 IKMSRTVYNQDK
+212 IKMSRTVYNYDEQV
-224 QAEISTECSVLTSK
+224 EISTESSVLTSK

-244 WQSFPQ
+244 WQSFSQ
-250 GGDWCYNYITEVY
+250 GTDWCYNYITEVY
-263 VDGYAWANPF
+263 VDGYTWANPF

-294 VTPGS
+294 VTPGN

-376 AALDVL
+376 AALDAL
-382 KQQYGNP
+382 KKQYGNP
-389 IAIISGEYESKN
+389 VALISGEYESKN
-401 GTDFTFTGGAALLS
+401 GAEFTFTGGAALLS

-470 FSFEIDPEKNDAV
+470 FSFEIDPGKNDAV

-494 LENAA
+494 LEQAT

-520 AAFTLEELGYG
+520 ASFTLEELGYG

-567 TFKGEERYAFSL
+567 TFKGKEKYAFSL

-593 ALERASNGGLLPDEL
+593 ELTRSQKDGSLLPNTL
-608 WFYVKASPGIVLVPP
+608 YFYVAASPGIPLIPP

-635 FKDLAA
+635 FSNLAD
-641 TVNGDYFAIPPIK
+641 TVNGDYFAIPPLK
-654 LRGALTGRYLH
+654 LRGTLKGTYLH
-665 LIEGTGNVVIGP
+665 LIEGKGDVVIGP
-677 SEISLKA
+677 SEISLTA
-684 TDVGLVGAGEAT
+684 SDVGIVGTNAS
-696 QIIDSFGYTL
+696 IIDSFGYSL
-706 KLNGQERTYEG
+706 KLNGQERTYNG
-717 TNYKGIYFAGSE
+717 TDYTGIYFVGSE
-729 ELALAL
+729 ALELDL
-735 PSKALNVI
+735 PNTEIDVFI
-743 ALDSA
+743 LDTS
-748 IELGAFGGVNDKK
+748 IELGAFGGTGTKNDKQH
-761 ENLYLGI
+761 LYLAI
-768 GANGTVIGTLQ
+768 GANAVVKSKVQVPSDVPVIGGWKL
-779 FPNNFFIPCLRGKAL
+779 G
-794 SRTDVELIL
+794 SWDVDLIV
-803 GGQTVIPIKGVSV
+803 GGQTEFPIKDVSV
-816 DEGMKQAFGNIDVY
+816 DEGMKQAFSNIDVY
-830 LGAMTQTTNW
+830 LGAMTGVYAGIIDAR
-840 LYDVR
+840 L
-845 AWVIIP
+845 WVLVP
-851 NIIETNFRM
+851 NIVETNFRR
-860 GEGWDIEGTLFSK
+860 GGGWDVETKWFGRLPE
-873 LDTWDWTEHG
+873 WDWSEKG
-883 VEPVVQAMSLE
+883 VEPVAQAMSLE

-950 EQTAPMEDAGESA
+950 EQTAPMEDAGES
-963 PANSTNSTEQTAPME
+963 
-978 DAGESVPAN
+978 
-987 SMNSTEPAAS
+987 
-997 LEDTG
+997 
-1002 ESVPA
+1002 
-1007 NSTNSTE
+1007 
-1014 QTAPME
+1014 
-1020 DAGESVPANST
+1020 
-1031 NSTEQ
+1031 
-1036 AASSE
+1036 
-1041 DTGESVPANSTNSTE
+1041 VPANSTNSTE

-1064 GESAPANSMNPTVIA
+1064 GESAPANSTNSTEITVSA
-1079 VNAGTDET
+1079 DTDET
-1087 PYILLAFDS
+1087 PYILLAFENTV
-1096 SITEE
+1096 TEA
-1101 QIKGALKIKKD
+1101 QIKNSLSVTKQNSSDKLEIHWVNYDTENSEDGQIDENK
-1112 SQDIDINWLGDS
+1112 DINA
-1124 TEIDSNSAI
+1124 T
-1133 NADTDII
+1133 TDII
-1140 KNNEDGKEY
+1140 HNKTDNKDY
-1149 RVAILRLKEGGSYQV
+1149 RVAILRLKDAGTYQV
-1164 DTGDLALQKSESASV
+1164 NTGSLSLDTQKSQGVSIAP
-1179 TSFEKLNLT
+1179 FEELELT
-1188 LNNNQ
+1188 LNNQQ

-1208 LRTYFANAEGGAD
+1208 LRTYFAKEKGGAD

-1280 IDHQQFNTQVSYQNQ
+1280 IDHQQFNTRVSYQNQ
-1295 NQPTAPRT
+1295 NQPTAPQT

-1310 NEVMTAT
+1310 NEIMTAT

-1371 LSENETY
+1371 LSANETY

-1415 MLSVNGTT
+1415 MLFVNGTT

-1481 GSLMFKIDGISEIE
+1481 GNLMFKIDGISEIE

-1515 PVLTLSD
+1515 PMLTLSD

-1548 GNDGASVNAG
+1548 GDDGASVNAG

-1607 FDGNGGMPSVG
+1607 FDGNGGTPSVG

-1737 KAAKDDAKKHGN
+1737 KAAKDDTKKHGN

-1759 VEIDKKLDGVQI
+1759 VEIDKKLDSVQI

-1876 QTGNLYAVSVDGNG
+1876 QPGNLYAVSVDGNG
-1890 KPQWITKSNYDAD
+1890 KPQWITKSSYDAD
-1903 QKAVIFELTQPGVY
+1903 QKAVIFELIQPGVY

-2100 RFVEIVIDPQTA
+2100 RFVEIIIDPQTA
-2112 NGWR
+2112 NGWQQNDSGQ

>member
-11 LCLLLGVLP
+11 LCLLLGILP

-197 GFSGMG
+197 AFSGMG

-212 IKMSRTVYNQDK
+212 IKMSRTVYNYDEQV
-224 QAEISTECSVLTSK
+224 EISTESSVLTSK

-244 WQSFPQ
+244 WQSFSQ
-250 GGDWCYNYITEVY
+250 GTDWCYNYITEVY
-263 VDGYAWANPF
+263 VDGYTWANPF

-294 VTPGS
+294 VTPGN

-376 AALDVL
+376 AALDAL
-382 KQQYGNP
+382 KKQYGNP
-389 IAIISGEYESKN
+389 VALISGEYESKN
-401 GTDFTFTGGAALLS
+401 GAEFTFTGGAALLS

-470 FSFEIDPEKNDAV
+470 FSFEIDPGKNDAV

-494 LENAA
+494 LEQAT

-520 AAFTLEELGYG
+520 ASFTLEELGYG

-567 TFKGEERYAFSL
+567 TFKGKEKYAFSL

-593 ALERASNGGLLPDEL
+593 ELTRSQKDGSLLPNTL
-608 WFYVKASPGIVLVPP
+608 YFYVAASPGIPLIPP

-635 FKDLAA
+635 FSNLAD
-641 TVNGDYFAIPPIK
+641 TVNGDYFAIPPLK
-654 LRGALTGRYLH
+654 LRGTLKGTYLH
-665 LIEGTGNVVIGP
+665 LIEGKGDVVIGP
-677 SEISLKA
+677 SEISLTA
-684 TDVGLVGAGEAT
+684 SDVGIVGTNAS
-696 QIIDSFGYTL
+696 IIDSFGYSL
-706 KLNGQERTYEG
+706 KLNGQERTYNG
-717 TNYKGIYFAGSE
+717 TDYTGIYFVGSE
-729 ELALAL
+729 ALELDL
-735 PSKALNVI
+735 PNTEIDVFI
-743 ALDSA
+743 LDTS
-748 IELGAFGGVNDKK
+748 IELGAFGGTGTKNDKQH
-761 ENLYLGI
+761 LYLAI
-768 GANGTVIGTLQ
+768 GANAVVKSKVQVPSDVPVIGGWKL
-779 FPNNFFIPCLRGKAL
+779 G
-794 SRTDVELIL
+794 SWDVDLIV
-803 GGQTVIPIKGVSV
+803 GGQTEFPIKDVSV
-816 DEGMKQAFGNIDVY
+816 DEGMKQAFSNIDVY
-830 LGAMTQTTNW
+830 LGAMTGVYAGIIDAR
-840 LYDVR
+840 L
-845 AWVIIP
+845 WVLVP
-851 NIIETNFRM
+851 NIVETNFRR
-860 GEGWDIEGTLFSK
+860 GGGWDVETKWFGRLPE
-873 LDTWDWTEHG
+873 WDWSEKG
-883 VEPVVQAMSLE
+883 VEPVAQAMSLE

-950 EQTAPMEDAGESA
+950 EQTAPMEDAGES
-963 PANSTNSTEQTAPME
+963 
-978 DAGESVPAN
+978 
-987 SMNSTEPAAS
+987 
-997 LEDTG
+997 
-1002 ESVPA
+1002 
-1007 NSTNSTE
+1007 
-1014 QTAPME
+1014 
-1020 DAGESVPANST
+1020 
-1031 NSTEQ
+1031 
-1036 AASSE
+1036 
-1041 DTGESVPANSTNSTE
+1041 VPANSTNSTE

-1064 GESAPANSMNPTVIA
+1064 GESAPANSTNSTEITVSA
-1079 VNAGTDET
+1079 DTDET
-1087 PYILLAFDS
+1087 PYILLAFENTV
-1096 SITEE
+1096 TEE
-1101 QIKGALKIKKD
+1101 QIKNSLSVTKQNSSDKLEIHWVNYDTENSEDGQIDENK
-1112 SQDIDINWLGDS
+1112 DINA
-1124 TEIDSNSAI
+1124 T
-1133 NADTDII
+1133 TDII
-1140 KNNEDGKEY
+1140 HNKTDNKDY
-1149 RVAILRLKEGGSYQV
+1149 RVAILRLKDAGTYQV
-1164 DTGDLALQKSESASV
+1164 NTGSLSLDTQKSQGVSIAP
-1179 TSFEKLNLT
+1179 FEELELT
-1188 LNNNQ
+1188 LNNQQ

-1208 LRTYFANAEGGAD
+1208 LRTYFAKEKGGAD

-1280 IDHQQFNTQVSYQNQ
+1280 IDHQQFNTRVSYQNQ
-1295 NQPTAPRT
+1295 NQPTAPQT

-1310 NEVMTAT
+1310 NEIMTAT

-1371 LSENETY
+1371 LSANETY

-1415 MLSVNGTT
+1415 MLFVNGTT

-1481 GSLMFKIDGISEIE
+1481 GNLMFKIDGISEIE

-1515 PVLTLSD
+1515 PMLTLSD

-1548 GNDGASVNAG
+1548 GDDGASVNAG

-1657 VFHADTIVYA
+1657 IFHADTIVYA

-1829 EAKAT
+1829 EAKVT

-1869 YTPAKNE
+1869 YTPTKNE

-1890 KPQWITKSNYDAD
+1890 KPQWITKSNYNAD

-2062 AKEAVKSMQQAG
+2062 AKEAVESMQQAG

-2088 TATRAEVATVLR
+2088 TATRAEVATVLW
-2100 RFVEIVIDPQTA
+2100 RFVEIIIDPQTA
-2112 NGWR
+2112 NG

>member
-11 LCLLLGVLP
+11 LCLLLGILP

-197 GFSGMG
+197 AFSGMG

-212 IKMSRTVYNQDK
+212 IKMSRTVYNYDEQV
-224 QAEISTECSVLTSK
+224 EISTESSVLTSK

-244 WQSFPQ
+244 WQSFSQ
-250 GGDWCYNYITEVY
+250 GTDWCYNYITEVY
-263 VDGYAWANPF
+263 VDGYTWANPF

-294 VTPGS
+294 VTPGN

-376 AALDVL
+376 AALDAL
-382 KQQYGNP
+382 KKQYGNP
-389 IAIISGEYESKN
+389 VALISGEYESKN
-401 GTDFTFTGGAALLS
+401 GAEFTFTGGAALLS

-470 FSFEIDPEKNDAV
+470 FSFEIDPGKNDAV

-494 LENAA
+494 LEQAT

-520 AAFTLEELGYG
+520 ASFTLEELGYG

-567 TFKGEERYAFSL
+567 TFKGKEKYAFSL

-593 ALERASNGGLLPDEL
+593 ELTRSQKDGSLLPNTL
-608 WFYVKASPGIVLVPP
+608 YFYVAASPGIPLIPP

-635 FKDLAA
+635 FSNLAD
-641 TVNGDYFAIPPIK
+641 TVNGDYFAIPPLK
-654 LRGALTGRYLH
+654 LRGTLKGTYLH
-665 LIEGTGNVVIGP
+665 LIEGKGDVVIGP
-677 SEISLKA
+677 SEISLTA
-684 TDVGLVGAGEAT
+684 SDVGIVGTNAS
-696 QIIDSFGYTL
+696 IIDSFGYSL
-706 KLNGQERTYEG
+706 KLNGQERTYKG
-717 TNYKGIYFAGSE
+717 TDYTGIYFVGSE
-729 ELALAL
+729 ALELDL
-735 PSKALNVI
+735 PNTEIDVFI
-743 ALDSA
+743 LDTS
-748 IELGAFGGVNDKK
+748 IELGAFGGTGTKNDKQH
-761 ENLYLGI
+761 LYLAI
-768 GANGTVIGTLQ
+768 GANAVVKSKVQVPSDVPVIGGWKL
-779 FPNNFFIPCLRGKAL
+779 G
-794 SRTDVELIL
+794 SWDVDLIV
-803 GGQTVIPIKGVSV
+803 GGQTEFPIKDVSV
-816 DEGMKQAFGNIDVY
+816 DEGMKQAFSNIDVY
-830 LGAMTQTTNW
+830 LGAMTGVYAGIIDAR
-840 LYDVR
+840 L
-845 AWVIIP
+845 WVLVP
-851 NIIETNFRM
+851 NIVETNFRR
-860 GEGWDIEGTLFSK
+860 GGGWDVETKWFGRLPE
-873 LDTWDWTEHG
+873 WDWSEKG
-883 VEPVVQAMSLE
+883 VEPVAQAMSLE

-950 EQTAPMEDAGESA
+950 EQTAPMEDAGES
-963 PANSTNSTEQTAPME
+963 
-978 DAGESVPAN
+978 
-987 SMNSTEPAAS
+987 
-997 LEDTG
+997 
-1002 ESVPA
+1002 
-1007 NSTNSTE
+1007 
-1014 QTAPME
+1014 
-1020 DAGESVPANST
+1020 
-1031 NSTEQ
+1031 
-1036 AASSE
+1036 
-1041 DTGESVPANSTNSTE
+1041 VPANSTNSTE

-1064 GESAPANSMNPTVIA
+1064 GESAPANSTNSTEITVSA
-1079 VNAGTDET
+1079 DTDET
-1087 PYILLAFDS
+1087 PYILLAFENTV
-1096 SITEE
+1096 TEE
-1101 QIKGALKIKKD
+1101 QIKNSLSVTKQNSSDKLEIHWVNYDTENSEDGQIDENK
-1112 SQDIDINWLGDS
+1112 DINA
-1124 TEIDSNSAI
+1124 T
-1133 NADTDII
+1133 TDII
-1140 KNNEDGKEY
+1140 HNKTDNKDY
-1149 RVAILRLKEGGSYQV
+1149 RVAILRLKDAGTYQV
-1164 DTGDLALQKSESASV
+1164 NTGSLSLDTQKSQGVSIAP
-1179 TSFEKLNLT
+1179 FEELELT
-1188 LNNNQ
+1188 LNNQQ

-1208 LRTYFANAEGGAD
+1208 LRTYFAKEKGGAD

-1280 IDHQQFNTQVSYQNQ
+1280 IDHQQFNTRVSYQNQ
-1295 NQPTAPRT
+1295 NQPTAPQT

-1310 NEVMTAT
+1310 NEIMTAT

-1371 LSENETY
+1371 LSANETY

-1415 MLSVNGTT
+1415 MLFVNGTT

-1481 GSLMFKIDGISEIE
+1481 GNLMFKIDGISEIE

-1515 PVLTLSD
+1515 PMLTLSD

-1548 GNDGASVNAG
+1548 GDDGASVNAG

-1646 KSGGTKITTDT
+1646 KSGGIKITTDT
-1657 VFHADTIVYA
+1657 IFHADTIVYA

-1829 EAKAT
+1829 EAKVT

-1869 YTPAKNE
+1869 YTPTKNE

-1890 KPQWITKSNYDAD
+1890 KPQWITKSNYNAD

-2062 AKEAVKSMQQAG
+2062 AKEAVESMQQAG

-2088 TATRAEVATVLR
+2088 TATRAEVATVLW
-2100 RFVEIVIDPQTA
+2100 RFVEIIIDPQTA
-2112 NGWR
+2112 NG

>member
-11 LCLLLGVLP
+11 LCLLLGILP

-197 GFSGMG
+197 AFSGMG

-212 IKMSRTVYNQDK
+212 IKMSRTVYNYDEQV
-224 QAEISTECSVLTSK
+224 EISTESSVLTSK

-244 WQSFPQ
+244 WQSFSQ
-250 GGDWCYNYITEVY
+250 GTDWCYNYITEVY
-263 VDGYAWANPF
+263 VDGYTWANPF

-294 VTPGS
+294 VTPGN

-376 AALDVL
+376 AALDAL
-382 KQQYGNP
+382 KKQYGNP
-389 IAIISGEYESKN
+389 VALISGEYESKN
-401 GTDFTFTGGAALLS
+401 GAEFTFTGGAALLS

-470 FSFEIDPEKNDAV
+470 FSFEIDPGKNDAV

-494 LENAA
+494 LEQAT

-520 AAFTLEELGYG
+520 ASFTLEELGYG

-567 TFKGEERYAFSL
+567 TFKGKEKYAFSL

-593 ALERASNGGLLPDEL
+593 ELTRSQKDGSLLPNTL
-608 WFYVKASPGIVLVPP
+608 YFYVAASPGIPLIPP

-635 FKDLAA
+635 FSNLAD
-641 TVNGDYFAIPPIK
+641 TVNGDYFAIPPLK
-654 LRGALTGRYLH
+654 LRGTLKGTYLH
-665 LIEGTGNVVIGP
+665 LIEGKGDVVIGP
-677 SEISLKA
+677 SEISLTA
-684 TDVGLVGAGEAT
+684 SDVGIVGTNAS
-696 QIIDSFGYTL
+696 IIDSFGYSL
-706 KLNGQERTYEG
+706 KLNGQERTYNG
-717 TNYKGIYFAGSE
+717 TDYTGIYFVGSE
-729 ELALAL
+729 ALELDL
-735 PSKALNVI
+735 PNTEIDVFI
-743 ALDSA
+743 LDTS
-748 IELGAFGGVNDKK
+748 IELGAFGGTGTKNDKQH
-761 ENLYLGI
+761 LYLAI
-768 GANGTVIGTLQ
+768 GANAVVKSKVQVPSDVPVIGGWKL
-779 FPNNFFIPCLRGKAL
+779 G
-794 SRTDVELIL
+794 SWDVDLIV
-803 GGQTVIPIKGVSV
+803 GGQTEFPIKDVSV
-816 DEGMKQAFGNIDVY
+816 DEGMKQAFSNIDVY
-830 LGAMTQTTNW
+830 LGAMTGVYAGIIDAR
-840 LYDVR
+840 L
-845 AWVIIP
+845 WVLVP
-851 NIIETNFRM
+851 NIVETNFRR
-860 GEGWDIEGTLFSK
+860 GGGWDVETKWFGRLPE
-873 LDTWDWTEHG
+873 WDWSEKG
-883 VEPVVQAMSLE
+883 VEPVAQAMSLE

-937 TGESVPANSTNST
+937 TGESVPANSTI
-950 EQTAPMEDAGESA
+950 
-963 PANSTNSTEQTAPME
+963 
-978 DAGESVPAN
+978 
-987 SMNSTEPAAS
+987 
-997 LEDTG
+997 
-1002 ESVPA
+1002 
-1007 NSTNSTE
+1007 STE

-1041 DTGESVPANSTNSTE
+1041 DTGESAPANSTNSTE
-1056 QAASSEDT
+1056 IT
-1064 GESAPANSMNPTVIA
+1064 VSAD
-1079 VNAGTDET
+1079 TDET
-1087 PYILLAFDS
+1087 PYILLAFENTV
-1096 SITEE
+1096 TEA
-1101 QIKGALKIKKD
+1101 QIKNSLSVTKQNSSDKLEIHWVNYDTENSEDGQIDENK
-1112 SQDIDINWLGDS
+1112 DINA
-1124 TEIDSNSAI
+1124 T
-1133 NADTDII
+1133 TDII
-1140 KNNEDGKEY
+1140 HNKTDNKDY
-1149 RVAILRLKEGGSYQV
+1149 RVAILRLKDAGTYQV
-1164 DTGDLALQKSESASV
+1164 NTGSLSLDTQKSQGVSIAP
-1179 TSFEKLNLT
+1179 FEELELT
-1188 LNNNQ
+1188 LNNQQ

-1208 LRTYFANAEGGAD
+1208 LRTYFAKEKGGAD

-1280 IDHQQFNTQVSYQNQ
+1280 IDHQQFNTRVSYQNQ
-1295 NQPTAPRT
+1295 NQPTAPQT

-1310 NEVMTAT
+1310 NEIMTAT

-1371 LSENETY
+1371 LSANETY

-1415 MLSVNGTT
+1415 MLFVNGTT

-1481 GSLMFKIDGISEIE
+1481 GNLMFKIDGISEIE

-1515 PVLTLSD
+1515 PMLTLSD

-1548 GNDGASVNAG
+1548 GDDGASVNAG

-2112 NGWR
+2112 NGWQ

>member
-11 LCLLLGVLP
+11 LCLLLGILP

-197 GFSGMG
+197 AFSGMG

-212 IKMSRTVYNQDK
+212 IKMSRTVYNYDEQV
-224 QAEISTECSVLTSK
+224 EISTESSVLTSK

-244 WQSFPQ
+244 WQSFSQ
-250 GGDWCYNYITEVY
+250 GTDWCYNYITEVY
-263 VDGYAWANPF
+263 VDGYTWANPF

-294 VTPGS
+294 VTPGN

-376 AALDVL
+376 AALDAL
-382 KQQYGNP
+382 KKQYGNP
-389 IAIISGEYESKN
+389 VALISGEYESKN
-401 GTDFTFTGGAALLS
+401 GAEFTFTGGAALLS

-470 FSFEIDPEKNDAV
+470 FSFEIDPGKNDAV

-494 LENAA
+494 LEQAT

-520 AAFTLEELGYG
+520 ASFTLEELGYG

-567 TFKGEERYAFSL
+567 TFKGKEKYAFSL

-593 ALERASNGGLLPDEL
+593 ELTRSQKDGSLLPNTL
-608 WFYVKASPGIVLVPP
+608 YFYVAASPGIPLIPP

-635 FKDLAA
+635 FSNLAD
-641 TVNGDYFAIPPIK
+641 TVNGDYFAIPPLK
-654 LRGALTGRYLH
+654 LRGTLKGTYLH
-665 LIEGTGNVVIGP
+665 LIEGKGDVVIGP
-677 SEISLKA
+677 SEISLTA
-684 TDVGLVGAGEAT
+684 SDVGIVGTHAS
-696 QIIDSFGYTL
+696 IIDSFGYSL
-706 KLNGQERTYEG
+706 KLNGQERTYNG
-717 TNYKGIYFAGSE
+717 TDYTGIYFVGSE
-729 ELALAL
+729 ALELDL
-735 PSKALNVI
+735 PNTEIDVFI
-743 ALDSA
+743 LDTS
-748 IELGAFGGVNDKK
+748 IELGAFGGTGTKNDKQH
-761 ENLYLGI
+761 LYLAI
-768 GANGTVIGTLQ
+768 GANAVVKSKVQVPSDVPVIGGWKL
-779 FPNNFFIPCLRGKAL
+779 G
-794 SRTDVELIL
+794 SWDVDLIV
-803 GGQTVIPIKGVSV
+803 GGQTEFPIKDVSV
-816 DEGMKQAFGNIDVY
+816 DEGMKQAFSNIDVY
-830 LGAMTQTTNW
+830 LGAMTGVYAGIIDAR
-840 LYDVR
+840 L
-845 AWVIIP
+845 WVLVP
-851 NIIETNFRM
+851 NIVETNFRR
-860 GEGWDIEGTLFSK
+860 GGGWDVETKWFGRLPE
-873 LDTWDWTEHG
+873 WDWSEKG
-883 VEPVVQAMSLE
+883 VEPVAQAMSLE

-950 EQTAPMEDAGESA
+950 EQAASSEHTGESA
-963 PANSTNSTEQTAPME
+963 PANSTNSTEIT
-978 DAGESVPAN
+978 V
-987 SMNSTEPAAS
+987 
-997 LEDTG
+997 
-1002 ESVPA
+1002 
-1007 NSTNSTE
+1007 
-1014 QTAPME
+1014 
-1020 DAGESVPANST
+1020 
-1031 NSTEQ
+1031 
-1036 AASSE
+1036 
-1041 DTGESVPANSTNSTE
+1041 
-1056 QAASSEDT
+1056 
-1064 GESAPANSMNPTVIA
+1064 SAD
-1079 VNAGTDET
+1079 TDET
-1087 PYILLAFDS
+1087 PYILLAFENTV
-1096 SITEE
+1096 TEE
-1101 QIKGALKIKKD
+1101 QIKNSLSVTKQNSSDKLEIHWVNYDTENSEDGQIDENK
-1112 SQDIDINWLGDS
+1112 DINA
-1124 TEIDSNSAI
+1124 T
-1133 NADTDII
+1133 TDII
-1140 KNNEDGKEY
+1140 HNKTDNKDY
-1149 RVAILRLKEGGSYQV
+1149 RVAILRLKDAGTYQV
-1164 DTGDLALQKSESASV
+1164 NTGSLSLDTQKSQGVSIAP
-1179 TSFEKLNLT
+1179 FEELELT
-1188 LNNNQ
+1188 LNNQQ

-1208 LRTYFANAEGGAD
+1208 LRTYFAKEKGGAD

-1280 IDHQQFNTQVSYQNQ
+1280 IDHQQFNTRVSYQNQ
-1295 NQPTAPRT
+1295 NQPTAPQT

-1310 NEVMTAT
+1310 NEIMTAT

-1371 LSENETY
+1371 LSANETY

-1415 MLSVNGTT
+1415 MLFVNGTT

-1481 GSLMFKIDGISEIE
+1481 GNLMFKIDGISEIE

-1515 PVLTLSD
+1515 PMLTLSD

-1548 GNDGASVNAG
+1548 GDDGASVNAG

-1646 KSGGTKITTDT
+1646 KSGGIKITTDT
-1657 VFHADTIVYA
+1657 IFHADTIVYA

-1829 EAKAT
+1829 EAKVT

-1869 YTPAKNE
+1869 YTPTKNE

-1890 KPQWITKSNYDAD
+1890 KPQWITKSNYNAD

-2062 AKEAVKSMQQAG
+2062 AKEAVESMQQAG

-2088 TATRAEVATVLR
+2088 TATRAEVATVLW
-2100 RFVEIVIDPQTA
+2100 RFVEIIIDPQTA
-2112 NGWR
+2112 NG

>member
-11 LCLLLGVLP
+11 LCLLLGILP

-950 EQTAPMEDAGESA
+950 EQTAPMEDAGES
-963 PANSTNSTEQTAPME
+963 
-978 DAGESVPAN
+978 
-987 SMNSTEPAAS
+987 
-997 LEDTG
+997 
-1002 ESVPA
+1002 
-1007 NSTNSTE
+1007 
-1014 QTAPME
+1014 
-1020 DAGESVPANST
+1020 VPANST

-1295 NQPTAPRT
+1295 NQPTAPQT

-1569 DENSGVLSLCAQD
+1569 DKNSGVLSLCAQD

-1607 FDGNGGMPSVG
+1607 FDGNGGTPSVG

-1759 VEIDKKLDGVQI
+1759 VEIDKKLDGLQI

-2112 NGWR
+2112 NGWQ

>member
-11 LCLLLGVLP
+11 LCLLLGILP

-197 GFSGMG
+197 AFSGMG

-212 IKMSRTVYNQDK
+212 IKMSRTVYNYDEQV
-224 QAEISTECSVLTSK
+224 EISTESSVLTSK

-244 WQSFPQ
+244 WQSFSQ
-250 GGDWCYNYITEVY
+250 GTDWCYNYITEVY
-263 VDGYAWANPF
+263 VDGYTWANPF

-294 VTPGS
+294 VTPGN

-376 AALDVL
+376 AALDAL
-382 KQQYGNP
+382 KKQYGNP
-389 IAIISGEYESKN
+389 VALISGEYESKN
-401 GTDFTFTGGAALLS
+401 GAEFTFTGGAALLS

-470 FSFEIDPEKNDAV
+470 FSFEIDPGKNDAV

-494 LENAA
+494 LEQAT

-520 AAFTLEELGYG
+520 ASFTLEELGYG

-567 TFKGEERYAFSL
+567 TFKGKEKYAFSL

-593 ALERASNGGLLPDEL
+593 ELTRSQKDGSLLPNTL
-608 WFYVKASPGIVLVPP
+608 YFYVAASPGIPLIPP

-635 FKDLAA
+635 FSNLAD
-641 TVNGDYFAIPPIK
+641 TVNGDYFAIPPLK
-654 LRGALTGRYLH
+654 LRGTLKGTYLH
-665 LIEGTGNVVIGP
+665 LIEGKGDVVIGP
-677 SEISLKA
+677 SEISLTA
-684 TDVGLVGAGEAT
+684 SDVGIVSTNAS
-696 QIIDSFGYTL
+696 IIDSFGYSL
-706 KLNGQERTYEG
+706 KLNGQERTYNG
-717 TNYKGIYFAGSE
+717 TDYTGIYFVGSE
-729 ELALAL
+729 ALELDL
-735 PSKALNVI
+735 PNTEIDVFI
-743 ALDSA
+743 LDTS
-748 IELGAFGGVNDKK
+748 IELGAFGGTGTKNDKQH
-761 ENLYLGI
+761 LYLAI
-768 GANGTVIGTLQ
+768 GANAVVKSKVQVPSDVPVIGGWKL
-779 FPNNFFIPCLRGKAL
+779 G
-794 SRTDVELIL
+794 SWDVDLIV
-803 GGQTVIPIKGVSV
+803 GGQTEFPIKDVSV
-816 DEGMKQAFGNIDVY
+816 DEGMKQAFSNIDVY
-830 LGAMTQTTNW
+830 LGAMTGVYAGIIDAR
-840 LYDVR
+840 L
-845 AWVIIP
+845 WVLVP
-851 NIIETNFRM
+851 NIVETNFRR
-860 GEGWDIEGTLFSK
+860 GGGWDVETKWFGRLPE
-873 LDTWDWTEHG
+873 WDWSEKG
-883 VEPVVQAMSLE
+883 VEPVAQAMSLE

-950 EQTAPMEDAGESA
+950 EQTAPMEDAGES
-963 PANSTNSTEQTAPME
+963 
-978 DAGESVPAN
+978 
-987 SMNSTEPAAS
+987 
-997 LEDTG
+997 
-1002 ESVPA
+1002 
-1007 NSTNSTE
+1007 
-1014 QTAPME
+1014 
-1020 DAGESVPANST
+1020 
-1031 NSTEQ
+1031 
-1036 AASSE
+1036 
-1041 DTGESVPANSTNSTE
+1041 VPANSTNSTE

-1064 GESAPANSMNPTVIA
+1064 GESAPANSTNSTEITVSA
-1079 VNAGTDET
+1079 DTDET
-1087 PYILLAFDS
+1087 PYILLAFENTV
-1096 SITEE
+1096 TEE
-1101 QIKGALKIKKD
+1101 QIKNSLSVTKQNSSDKLEIHWVNYDTENSEDGQIDENK
-1112 SQDIDINWLGDS
+1112 DINA
-1124 TEIDSNSAI
+1124 T
-1133 NADTDII
+1133 TDII
-1140 KNNEDGKEY
+1140 HNKTDNKDY
-1149 RVAILRLKEGGSYQV
+1149 RVAILRLKDAGTYQV
-1164 DTGDLALQKSESASV
+1164 NTGSLSLDTQKSQGVSIAP
-1179 TSFEKLNLT
+1179 FEELELT
-1188 LNNNQ
+1188 LNNQQ

-1208 LRTYFANAEGGAD
+1208 LRTYFAKEKGGAD

-1280 IDHQQFNTQVSYQNQ
+1280 IDHQQFNTRVSYQNQ
-1295 NQPTAPRT
+1295 NQPTAPQT

-1310 NEVMTAT
+1310 NEIMTAT

-1371 LSENETY
+1371 LSANETY

-1415 MLSVNGTT
+1415 MLFVNGTT

-1481 GSLMFKIDGISEIE
+1481 GNLMFKIDGISEIE

-1515 PVLTLSD
+1515 PMLTLSD

-1548 GNDGASVNAG
+1548 GDDGASVNAG

-1869 YTPAKNE
+1869 YTPTKNE

-1890 KPQWITKSNYDAD
+1890 KPQWITKSNYNAD

-2062 AKEAVKSMQQAG
+2062 AKEAVESMQQAG

-2088 TATRAEVATVLR
+2088 TATRAEVATVLW
-2100 RFVEIVIDPQTA
+2100 RFVEIIIDPQTA
-2112 NGWR
+2112 NG

>member
-11 LCLLLGVLP
+11 LCLLLGILP

-197 GFSGMG
+197 AFSGMG

-212 IKMSRTVYNQDK
+212 IKMSRTVYNYDEQV
-224 QAEISTECSVLTSK
+224 EISTESSVLTSK

-244 WQSFPQ
+244 WQSFSQ
-250 GGDWCYNYITEVY
+250 GTDWCYNYITEVY
-263 VDGYAWANPF
+263 VDGYTWANPF

-294 VTPGS
+294 VTPGN

-376 AALDVL
+376 AALDAL
-382 KQQYGNP
+382 KKQYGNP
-389 IAIISGEYESKN
+389 VALISGEYESKN
-401 GTDFTFTGGAALLS
+401 GAEFTFTGGAALLS

-470 FSFEIDPEKNDAV
+470 FSFEIDPGKNDAV

-494 LENAA
+494 LEQAT

-520 AAFTLEELGYG
+520 ASFTLEELGYG

-567 TFKGEERYAFSL
+567 TFKGKEKYAFSL

-593 ALERASNGGLLPDEL
+593 ELTRSQKDGSLLPNTL
-608 WFYVKASPGIVLVPP
+608 YFYVAASPGIPLIPP

-635 FKDLAA
+635 FSNLAD
-641 TVNGDYFAIPPIK
+641 TVNGDYFAIPPLK
-654 LRGALTGRYLH
+654 LRGTLKGTYLH
-665 LIEGTGNVVIGP
+665 LIEGKGDVVIGP
-677 SEISLKA
+677 SEISLTA
-684 TDVGLVGAGEAT
+684 SDVGIVGTNAS
-696 QIIDSFGYTL
+696 IIDSFGYSL
-706 KLNGQERTYEG
+706 KLNGQERTYNG
-717 TNYKGIYFAGSE
+717 TDYTGIYFVGSE
-729 ELALAL
+729 ALELDL
-735 PSKALNVI
+735 PNTEIDVFI
-743 ALDSA
+743 LDTS
-748 IELGAFGGVNDKK
+748 IELGAFGGTGTKNDKQH
-761 ENLYLGI
+761 LYLAI
-768 GANGTVIGTLQ
+768 GANAVVKSKVQVPSDVPVIGGWKL
-779 FPNNFFIPCLRGKAL
+779 G
-794 SRTDVELIL
+794 SWDVDLIV
-803 GGQTVIPIKGVSV
+803 GGQTEFPIKDVSV
-816 DEGMKQAFGNIDVY
+816 DEGMKQAFSNIDVY
-830 LGAMTQTTNW
+830 LGAMTGVYAGIIDAR
-840 LYDVR
+840 L
-845 AWVIIP
+845 WVLVP
-851 NIIETNFRM
+851 NIVETNFRR
-860 GEGWDIEGTLFSK
+860 GGGWDVETKWFGRLPE
-873 LDTWDWTEHG
+873 WDWSEKG
-883 VEPVVQAMSLE
+883 VEPVAQAMSLE

-950 EQTAPMEDAGESA
+950 EQTAPMEDAGES
-963 PANSTNSTEQTAPME
+963 
-978 DAGESVPAN
+978 
-987 SMNSTEPAAS
+987 
-997 LEDTG
+997 
-1002 ESVPA
+1002 
-1007 NSTNSTE
+1007 
-1014 QTAPME
+1014 
-1020 DAGESVPANST
+1020 
-1031 NSTEQ
+1031 
-1036 AASSE
+1036 
-1041 DTGESVPANSTNSTE
+1041 VPANSTNSTE

-1064 GESAPANSMNPTVIA
+1064 GESAPANSTNSTEITVSA
-1079 VNAGTDET
+1079 DTDET
-1087 PYILLAFDS
+1087 PYILLAFENTV
-1096 SITEE
+1096 TEE
-1101 QIKGALKIKKD
+1101 QIKNSLSVTKQNSSDKLEIHWVNYDTENSEDGQIDENK
-1112 SQDIDINWLGDS
+1112 DINA
-1124 TEIDSNSAI
+1124 T
-1133 NADTDII
+1133 TDII
-1140 KNNEDGKEY
+1140 HNKTDNKDY
-1149 RVAILRLKEGGSYQV
+1149 RVAILRLKDAGTYQV
-1164 DTGDLALQKSESASV
+1164 NTGSLSLDTQKSQGVSIAP
-1179 TSFEKLNLT
+1179 FEELELT
-1188 LNNNQ
+1188 LNNQQ

-1208 LRTYFANAEGGAD
+1208 LRTYFAKEKGGAD

-1295 NQPTAPRT
+1295 NQPTAPQT

-1371 LSENETY
+1371 LSANETY

-1569 DENSGVLSLCAQD
+1569 DKNSGVLSLCAQD

-1607 FDGNGGMPSVG
+1607 FDGNGGTPSVG
-1618 SMTTTNQKLTSLPS
+1618 NMTTTNQKLTSLPS

-1667 HWTYTGGGGG
+1667 HWTYTGG
-1677 SSSGG
+1677 

-1709 PTTAQSEKVKTDAKG
+1709 PTTALSEKVKTDAKG

-1737 KAAKDDAKKHGN
+1737 KAAKDDTKKHGN

-1759 VEIDKKLDGVQI
+1759 VEIDKKLDSVQI

-1876 QTGNLYAVSVDGNG
+1876 QPGNLYAVSVDGNG
-1890 KPQWITKSNYDAD
+1890 KPQWITKSSYDAD
-1903 QKAVIFELTQPGVY
+1903 QKAVIFELIQPGVY

-2100 RFVEIVIDPQTA
+2100 RFVEIIIDPQTA
-2112 NGWR
+2112 NGWQQNDSGQ

>member
-11 LCLLLGVLP
+11 LCLLLGILP

-950 EQTAPMEDAGESA
+950 EQ
-963 PANSTNSTEQTAPME
+963 
-978 DAGESVPAN
+978 
-987 SMNSTEPAAS
+987 AAS
-997 LEDTG
+997 SEDT
-1002 ESVPA
+1002 
-1007 NSTNSTE
+1007 
-1014 QTAPME
+1014 
-1020 DAGESVPANST
+1020 GESVPANST

-1208 LRTYFANAEGGAD
+1208 LRTYFANEEGGAD
-1221 YLIDEQEITNSSS
+1221 YLIDEQEVTDASK
-1234 ISVNIPSMGALA
+1234 ISVTIPQSGALA

-1280 IDHQQFNTQVSYQNQ
+1280 IDHQQFDTQVNYQNQ
-1295 NQPTAPRT
+1295 NQPTEPQT

-1310 NEVMTAT
+1310 NEVMTAK
-1317 WGAVTD
+1317 WDKVDD
-1323 ADGYAVTIYQ
+1323 AAGYAVTIYQ
-1333 KDGNDWIDTGFGYDL
+1333 KNGGKWIDTGFGYDL

-1371 LSENETY
+1371 LSANEAY
-1378 KVGVSAYKTIE
+1378 KVGVRAYKEDAENE

-1400 AENGVYLPEYTPLDM
+1400 ADEGVYLPEYTPLKLT
-1415 MLSVNGTT
+1415 LSVNGTT
-1423 CTADEHG
+1423 CTADENG
-1430 VYRAYVD
+1430 VYHAYI
-1437 GKDDVLTVSCTTEN
+1437 GGESNTLAVSCADDNSNATF
-1451 VTYKVTRMDK
+1451 KVTRMDK
-1461 TSDNEISTDSDGAYP
+1461 TTENEIAASQDGSYT
-1476 IPNFE
+1476 IPDFE
-1481 GSLMFKIDGISEIE
+1481 GSLMFKIDGISSVTGS
-1495 NSTAKDVTSV
+1495 STAKDVTSV

-1569 DENSGVLSLCAQD
+1569 DKNSGVLSLCAQD

-1607 FDGNGGMPSVG
+1607 FDGNGGTPSVG
-1618 SMTTTNQKLTSLPS
+1618 NMTTTNQKLTSLPS

-1667 HWTYTGGGGG
+1667 HWTYTGG
-1677 SSSGG
+1677 

-1709 PTTAQSEKVKTDAKG
+1709 PTTALSEKVKTDAKG

-1737 KAAKDDAKKHGN
+1737 KAAKDDTKKHGN

-1759 VEIDKKLDGVQI
+1759 VEIDKKLDSVQI

-1876 QTGNLYAVSVDGNG
+1876 QPGNLYAVSVDGNG
-1890 KPQWITKSNYDAD
+1890 KPQWITKSSYDAD
-1903 QKAVIFELTQPGVY
+1903 QKAVIFELIQPGVY

-2100 RFVEIVIDPQTA
+2100 RFVEIIIDPQTA
-2112 NGWR
+2112 NGWQQNDSGQ

>member
-11 LCLLLGVLP
+11 LCLLLGILP

-197 GFSGMG
+197 AFSGMG

-212 IKMSRTVYNQDK
+212 IKMSRTVYNYDEQV
-224 QAEISTECSVLTSK
+224 EISTESSVLTSK

-244 WQSFPQ
+244 WQSFSQ
-250 GGDWCYNYITEVY
+250 GTDWCYNYITEVY
-263 VDGYAWANPF
+263 VDGYTWANPF

-294 VTPGS
+294 VTPGN

-376 AALDVL
+376 AALDAL
-382 KQQYGNP
+382 KKQYGNP
-389 IAIISGEYESKN
+389 VALISGEYESKN
-401 GTDFTFTGGAALLS
+401 GAEFTFTGGAALLS

-449 KFYQPNSGSGKDLE
+449 KFYQPNSDSGKDLE

-470 FSFEIDPEKNDAV
+470 FSFEIDPGKNDAV

-494 LENAA
+494 LEQAT

-520 AAFTLEELGYG
+520 ASFTLEELGYG

-567 TFKGEERYAFSL
+567 TFKGKEKYAFSL

-593 ALERASNGGLLPDEL
+593 ELTRSQKDGSLLPNTL
-608 WFYVKASPGIVLVPP
+608 YFYVAASPGIPLIPP

-635 FKDLAA
+635 FSNLAD
-641 TVNGDYFAIPPIK
+641 TVNGDYFAIPPLK
-654 LRGALTGRYLH
+654 LRGTLKGTYLH
-665 LIEGTGNVVIGP
+665 LIEGKGDVVIGP
-677 SEISLKA
+677 SEISLTA
-684 TDVGLVGAGEAT
+684 SDVGIVGTNAS
-696 QIIDSFGYTL
+696 IIDSFGYSL
-706 KLNGQERTYEG
+706 KLNGQERTYNG
-717 TNYKGIYFAGSE
+717 TDYTGIYFVGSE
-729 ELALAL
+729 ALELDL
-735 PSKALNVI
+735 PNTEIDVFI
-743 ALDSA
+743 LDTS
-748 IELGAFGGVNDKK
+748 IELGAFGGTGTKNDKQH
-761 ENLYLGI
+761 LYLAI
-768 GANGTVIGTLQ
+768 GANAVVKSKVQVPSDVPVIGGWKL
-779 FPNNFFIPCLRGKAL
+779 G
-794 SRTDVELIL
+794 SWDVDLIV
-803 GGQTVIPIKGVSV
+803 GGQTEFPIKDVSV
-816 DEGMKQAFGNIDVY
+816 DEGMKQAFSNIDVY
-830 LGAMTQTTNW
+830 LGAMTGVYAGIIDAR
-840 LYDVR
+840 L
-845 AWVIIP
+845 WVLVP
-851 NIIETNFRM
+851 NIVETNFRR
-860 GEGWDIEGTLFSK
+860 GGGWDVETKWFGRLPE
-873 LDTWDWTEHG
+873 WDWSEKG
-883 VEPVVQAMSLE
+883 VEPVAQAMSLE

-950 EQTAPMEDAGESA
+950 EQTAPMEDAGES
-963 PANSTNSTEQTAPME
+963 
-978 DAGESVPAN
+978 
-987 SMNSTEPAAS
+987 
-997 LEDTG
+997 
-1002 ESVPA
+1002 
-1007 NSTNSTE
+1007 
-1014 QTAPME
+1014 
-1020 DAGESVPANST
+1020 
-1031 NSTEQ
+1031 
-1036 AASSE
+1036 
-1041 DTGESVPANSTNSTE
+1041 VPANSTNSTE

-1064 GESAPANSMNPTVIA
+1064 GESAPANSTNSTEITVSA
-1079 VNAGTDET
+1079 DTDET
-1087 PYILLAFDS
+1087 PYILLAFENTV
-1096 SITEE
+1096 TEA
-1101 QIKGALKIKKD
+1101 QIKNSLSVTKQNSSDKLEIHWVNYDTENSEDGQIDENK
-1112 SQDIDINWLGDS
+1112 DINA
-1124 TEIDSNSAI
+1124 T
-1133 NADTDII
+1133 TDII
-1140 KNNEDGKEY
+1140 HNKTDNKDY
-1149 RVAILRLKEGGSYQV
+1149 RVAILRLKDAGTYQV
-1164 DTGDLALQKSESASV
+1164 NTGSLSLDTQKSQGVSIAP
-1179 TSFEKLNLT
+1179 FEELELT
-1188 LNNNQ
+1188 LNNQQ

-1208 LRTYFANAEGGAD
+1208 LRTYFAKEKGGAD

-1280 IDHQQFNTQVSYQNQ
+1280 IDHQQFNTRVSYQNQ
-1295 NQPTAPRT
+1295 NQPTAPQT

-1310 NEVMTAT
+1310 NEIMTAT

-1371 LSENETY
+1371 LSANETY

-1415 MLSVNGTT
+1415 MLFVNGTT

-1481 GSLMFKIDGISEIE
+1481 GNLMFKIDGISEIE

-1515 PVLTLSD
+1515 PMLTLSD

-1548 GNDGASVNAG
+1548 GDDGASVNAG

-1607 FDGNGGMPSVG
+1607 FDGNGGTPSVG

-2088 TATRAEVATVLR
+2088 TATRAEVATVLW
-2100 RFVEIVIDPQTA
+2100 RFVEIIIDPQTA
-2112 NGWR
+2112 NG

>member
-11 LCLLLGVLP
+11 LCLLLGILP

-567 TFKGEERYAFSL
+567 TFKGEEKYAFSL

-593 ALERASNGGLLPDEL
+593 ELTRSQKDGSLLPNTL
-608 WFYVKASPGIVLVPP
+608 YFYVAASPGIPLIPP

-635 FKDLAA
+635 FSNLAD
-641 TVNGDYFAIPPIK
+641 TVNGDYFAIPPLK
-654 LRGALTGRYLH
+654 LRGTLKGTYLH
-665 LIEGTGNVVIGP
+665 LIEGKGDVVIGP
-677 SEISLKA
+677 SEISLTA
-684 TDVGLVGAGEAT
+684 SDVGIVGTNAS
-696 QIIDSFGYTL
+696 IIDSFGYSL
-706 KLNGQERTYEG
+706 KLNGQERTYNG
-717 TNYKGIYFAGSE
+717 TDYTGIYFVGSE
-729 ELALAL
+729 ALELDL
-735 PSKALNVI
+735 PNTEIDVFI
-743 ALDSA
+743 LDTS
-748 IELGAFGGVNDKK
+748 IELGAFGGTGTKNDKQH
-761 ENLYLGI
+761 LYLAI
-768 GANGTVIGTLQ
+768 GANAVVKSKVQVPSDVPVIGGWKL
-779 FPNNFFIPCLRGKAL
+779 G
-794 SRTDVELIL
+794 SWDVDLIV
-803 GGQTVIPIKGVSV
+803 GGQTEFPIKDVSV
-816 DEGMKQAFGNIDVY
+816 DEGMKQAFSNIDVY
-830 LGAMTQTTNW
+830 LGAMTGVYAGIIDAR
-840 LYDVR
+840 L
-845 AWVIIP
+845 WVLVP
-851 NIIETNFRM
+851 NIVETNFRR
-860 GEGWDIEGTLFSK
+860 GGGWDVETKWFGRLPE
-873 LDTWDWTEHG
+873 WDWSEKG
-883 VEPVVQAMSLE
+883 VEPVAQAMSLE

-950 EQTAPMEDAGESA
+950 EQTAPMEDAGES
-963 PANSTNSTEQTAPME
+963 
-978 DAGESVPAN
+978 
-987 SMNSTEPAAS
+987 
-997 LEDTG
+997 
-1002 ESVPA
+1002 
-1007 NSTNSTE
+1007 
-1014 QTAPME
+1014 
-1020 DAGESVPANST
+1020 
-1031 NSTEQ
+1031 
-1036 AASSE
+1036 
-1041 DTGESVPANSTNSTE
+1041 VPANSTNSTE

-1064 GESAPANSMNPTVIA
+1064 GESAPANSTNSTEITVSA
-1079 VNAGTDET
+1079 DTDET
-1087 PYILLAFDS
+1087 PYILLAFENTV
-1096 SITEE
+1096 TEA
-1101 QIKGALKIKKD
+1101 QIKNSLSVTKQNSSDKLEIHWVNYDTENSEDGQIDENK
-1112 SQDIDINWLGDS
+1112 DINA
-1124 TEIDSNSAI
+1124 T
-1133 NADTDII
+1133 TDII
-1140 KNNEDGKEY
+1140 HNKTDNKDY
-1149 RVAILRLKEGGSYQV
+1149 RVAILRLKDAGTYQV
-1164 DTGDLALQKSESASV
+1164 NTGSLSLDTQKSQGVSIAP
-1179 TSFEKLNLT
+1179 FEELELT
-1188 LNNNQ
+1188 LNNQQ

-1208 LRTYFANAEGGAD
+1208 LRTYFAKEKGGAD

-1280 IDHQQFNTQVSYQNQ
+1280 IDHQQFNTLVSYQNQ
-1295 NQPTAPRT
+1295 NQPTAPQT

-1310 NEVMTAT
+1310 NEIMTAT

-1371 LSENETY
+1371 LSANETY

-1415 MLSVNGTT
+1415 MLFVNGTT

-1481 GSLMFKIDGISEIE
+1481 GNLMFKIDGISEIE

-1515 PVLTLSD
+1515 PMLTLSD

-1548 GNDGASVNAG
+1548 GDDGASVNAG

-1607 FDGNGGMPSVG
+1607 FDGNGGTPSVG

-1876 QTGNLYAVSVDGNG
+1876 QPGNLYAVSVDGNG
-1890 KPQWITKSNYDAD
+1890 KPQWITKSSYDAD
-1903 QKAVIFELTQPGVY
+1903 QKAVIFELIQPGVY

-2100 RFVEIVIDPQTA
+2100 RFVEIIIDPQTA
-2112 NGWR
+2112 NGWQQNDSGQ

>member
-11 LCLLLGVLP
+11 LCLLLGILP

-197 GFSGMG
+197 AFSGMG

-212 IKMSRTVYNQDK
+212 IKMSRTVYNYDEQV
-224 QAEISTECSVLTSK
+224 EISTESSVLTSK

-244 WQSFPQ
+244 WQSFSQ
-250 GGDWCYNYITEVY
+250 GTDWCYNYITEVY
-263 VDGYAWANPF
+263 VDGYTWANPF

-294 VTPGS
+294 VTPGN

-376 AALDVL
+376 AALDAL
-382 KQQYGNP
+382 KKQYGNP
-389 IAIISGEYESKN
+389 VALISGEYESKN
-401 GTDFTFTGGAALLS
+401 GAEFTFTGGAALLS

-470 FSFEIDPEKNDAV
+470 FSFEIDPGKNDAV

-494 LENAA
+494 LEQAT

-520 AAFTLEELGYG
+520 ASFTLEELGYG

-567 TFKGEERYAFSL
+567 TFKGKEKYAFSL

-593 ALERASNGGLLPDEL
+593 ELTRSQKDGSLLPNTL
-608 WFYVKASPGIVLVPP
+608 YFYVAASPGIPLIPP

-635 FKDLAA
+635 FSNLAD
-641 TVNGDYFAIPPIK
+641 TVNGDYFAIPPLK
-654 LRGALTGRYLH
+654 LRGTLKGTYLH
-665 LIEGTGNVVIGP
+665 LIEGKGDVVIGP
-677 SEISLKA
+677 SEISLTA
-684 TDVGLVGAGEAT
+684 SDVGIVGTNAS
-696 QIIDSFGYTL
+696 IIDSFGYSL
-706 KLNGQERTYEG
+706 KLNGQERTYNG
-717 TNYKGIYFAGSE
+717 TDYTGIYFVGSE
-729 ELALAL
+729 ALELDL
-735 PSKALNVI
+735 PNTEIDVFI
-743 ALDSA
+743 LDTS
-748 IELGAFGGVNDKK
+748 IELGAFGGTGTKNDKQH
-761 ENLYLGI
+761 LYLAI
-768 GANGTVIGTLQ
+768 GANAVVKSKVQVPSDVPVIGGWKL
-779 FPNNFFIPCLRGKAL
+779 G
-794 SRTDVELIL
+794 SWDVDLIV
-803 GGQTVIPIKGVSV
+803 GGQTEFPIKDVSV
-816 DEGMKQAFGNIDVY
+816 DEGMKQAFSNIDVY
-830 LGAMTQTTNW
+830 LGAMTGVYAGIIDAR
-840 LYDVR
+840 L
-845 AWVIIP
+845 WVLVP
-851 NIIETNFRM
+851 NIVETNFRR
-860 GEGWDIEGTLFSK
+860 GGGWDVETKWFGRLPE
-873 LDTWDWTEHG
+873 WDWSEKG
-883 VEPVVQAMSLE
+883 VEPVAQAMSLE

-950 EQTAPMEDAGESA
+950 EQTAPMEDAGES
-963 PANSTNSTEQTAPME
+963 
-978 DAGESVPAN
+978 
-987 SMNSTEPAAS
+987 
-997 LEDTG
+997 
-1002 ESVPA
+1002 
-1007 NSTNSTE
+1007 
-1014 QTAPME
+1014 
-1020 DAGESVPANST
+1020 
-1031 NSTEQ
+1031 
-1036 AASSE
+1036 
-1041 DTGESVPANSTNSTE
+1041 VPANSTNSTE

-1064 GESAPANSMNPTVIA
+1064 GESAPANSTNSTEITVSA
-1079 VNAGTDET
+1079 DTDET
-1087 PYILLAFDS
+1087 PYILLAFENTV
-1096 SITEE
+1096 TEE
-1101 QIKGALKIKKD
+1101 QIKNSLSVTKQNSSDKLEIHWVNYDTENSEDGQIDENK
-1112 SQDIDINWLGDS
+1112 DINA
-1124 TEIDSNSAI
+1124 T
-1133 NADTDII
+1133 TDII
-1140 KNNEDGKEY
+1140 HNKTDNKDY
-1149 RVAILRLKEGGSYQV
+1149 RVAILRLKDAGTYQV
-1164 DTGDLALQKSESASV
+1164 NTGSLSLDTQKSQGVSIAP
-1179 TSFEKLNLT
+1179 FEELELT
-1188 LNNNQ
+1188 LNNQQ

-1208 LRTYFANAEGGAD
+1208 LRTYFAKEKGGAD

-1280 IDHQQFNTQVSYQNQ
+1280 IDHQQFNTRVSYQNQ
-1295 NQPTAPRT
+1295 NQPTAPQT

-1310 NEVMTAT
+1310 NEIMTAT

-1371 LSENETY
+1371 LSANETY

-1415 MLSVNGTT
+1415 MLFVNGTT

-1481 GSLMFKIDGISEIE
+1481 GNLMFKIDGISEIE

-1515 PVLTLSD
+1515 PMLTLSD

-1548 GNDGASVNAG
+1548 GDDGASVNAG

-1618 SMTTTNQKLTSLPS
+1618 SMTTTNQKLTSPPS

-1646 KSGGTKITTDT
+1646 KSGGIKITTDT
-1657 VFHADTIVYA
+1657 IFHADTIVYA

-1829 EAKAT
+1829 EAKVT

-1869 YTPAKNE
+1869 YTPTKNE

-2062 AKEAVKSMQQAG
+2062 AKEAVESMQQAG

-2088 TATRAEVATVLR
+2088 TATRAEVATVLW
-2100 RFVEIVIDPQTA
+2100 RFVEIIIDPQTA
-2112 NGWR
+2112 NG

>member
-11 LCLLLGVLP
+11 LCLLLGILP

-197 GFSGMG
+197 AFSGMG

-212 IKMSRTVYNQDK
+212 IKMSRTVYNYDEQV
-224 QAEISTECSVLTSK
+224 EISTESSVLTSK

-244 WQSFPQ
+244 WQSFSQ
-250 GGDWCYNYITEVY
+250 GTDWCYNYITEVY
-263 VDGYAWANPF
+263 VDGYTWANPF

-294 VTPGS
+294 VTPGN

-376 AALDVL
+376 AALDAL
-382 KQQYGNP
+382 KKQYGNP
-389 IAIISGEYESKN
+389 VALISGEYESKN
-401 GTDFTFTGGAALLS
+401 GAEFTFTGGAALLS

-470 FSFEIDPEKNDAV
+470 FSFEIDPGKNDAV

-494 LENAA
+494 LEQAT

-520 AAFTLEELGYG
+520 ASFTLEELGYG

-567 TFKGEERYAFSL
+567 TFKGKEKYAFSL

-593 ALERASNGGLLPDEL
+593 ELTRSQKDGSLLPNTL
-608 WFYVKASPGIVLVPP
+608 YFYVAASPGIPLIPP

-635 FKDLAA
+635 FSNLAD
-641 TVNGDYFAIPPIK
+641 TVNGDYFAIPPLK
-654 LRGALTGRYLH
+654 LRGTLKGTYLH
-665 LIEGTGNVVIGP
+665 LIEGKGDVVIGP
-677 SEISLKA
+677 SEISLTA
-684 TDVGLVGAGEAT
+684 SDVGIVGTNAS
-696 QIIDSFGYTL
+696 IIDSFGYSL
-706 KLNGQERTYEG
+706 KLNGQERTYNG
-717 TNYKGIYFAGSE
+717 TDYTGIYFVGSE
-729 ELALAL
+729 ALELDL
-735 PSKALNVI
+735 PNTEIDVFI
-743 ALDSA
+743 LDTS
-748 IELGAFGGVNDKK
+748 IELGAFGGTGTKNDKQH
-761 ENLYLGI
+761 LYLAI
-768 GANGTVIGTLQ
+768 GANAVVKSKVQVPSDVPVIGGWKL
-779 FPNNFFIPCLRGKAL
+779 G
-794 SRTDVELIL
+794 SWDVDLIV
-803 GGQTVIPIKGVSV
+803 GGQTEFPIKDVSV
-816 DEGMKQAFGNIDVY
+816 DEGMKQAFSNIDVY
-830 LGAMTQTTNW
+830 LGAMTGVYAGIIDAR
-840 LYDVR
+840 L
-845 AWVIIP
+845 WVLVP
-851 NIIETNFRM
+851 NIVETNFRR
-860 GEGWDIEGTLFSK
+860 GGGWDVETKWFGRLPE
-873 LDTWDWTEHG
+873 WDWSEKG
-883 VEPVVQAMSLE
+883 VEPVAQAMSLE

-950 EQTAPMEDAGESA
+950 EQTAPMEDAGES
-963 PANSTNSTEQTAPME
+963 
-978 DAGESVPAN
+978 
-987 SMNSTEPAAS
+987 
-997 LEDTG
+997 
-1002 ESVPA
+1002 
-1007 NSTNSTE
+1007 
-1014 QTAPME
+1014 
-1020 DAGESVPANST
+1020 
-1031 NSTEQ
+1031 
-1036 AASSE
+1036 
-1041 DTGESVPANSTNSTE
+1041 VPANSTNSTE

-1064 GESAPANSMNPTVIA
+1064 GESAPANSTNSTEITVSA
-1079 VNAGTDET
+1079 DTDET
-1087 PYILLAFDS
+1087 PYILLAFENTV
-1096 SITEE
+1096 TEA
-1101 QIKGALKIKKD
+1101 QIKNSLSVTKQNSSDKLEIHWVNYDTENSEDGQIDENK
-1112 SQDIDINWLGDS
+1112 DINA
-1124 TEIDSNSAI
+1124 T
-1133 NADTDII
+1133 TDII
-1140 KNNEDGKEY
+1140 HNKTDNKDY
-1149 RVAILRLKEGGSYQV
+1149 RVAILRLKDAGTYQV
-1164 DTGDLALQKSESASV
+1164 NTGSLSLDTQKSQGVSIAP
-1179 TSFEKLNLT
+1179 FEELELT
-1188 LNNNQ
+1188 LNNQQ

-1208 LRTYFANAEGGAD
+1208 LRTYFAKEKGGAD

-1280 IDHQQFNTQVSYQNQ
+1280 IDHQQFNTRVSYQNQ
-1295 NQPTAPRT
+1295 NQPTAPQT

-1310 NEVMTAT
+1310 NEIMTAT

-1371 LSENETY
+1371 LSANETY

-1415 MLSVNGTT
+1415 MLFVNGTT

-1481 GSLMFKIDGISEIE
+1481 GNLMFKIDGISEIE

-1515 PVLTLSD
+1515 PMLTLSD

-1548 GNDGASVNAG
+1548 GDDGASVNAG

-1607 FDGNGGMPSVG
+1607 FDGNGGTPSVG

-1876 QTGNLYAVSVDGNG
+1876 QPGNLYAVSVDGNG
-1890 KPQWITKSNYDAD
+1890 KPQWITKSSYDAD
-1903 QKAVIFELTQPGVY
+1903 QKAVIFELIQPGVY

-2100 RFVEIVIDPQTA
+2100 RFVEIIIDPQTA
-2112 NGWR
+2112 NGWQQNDSGQ

>member
-11 LCLLLGVLP
+11 LCLLLGILP

-1041 DTGESVPANSTNSTE
+1041 DTGES
-1056 QAASSEDT
+1056 
-1064 GESAPANSMNPTVIA
+1064 APANSMNPTVIA

-1295 NQPTAPRT
+1295 NQPTAPQT

-1569 DENSGVLSLCAQD
+1569 DKNSGVLSLCAQD

-1607 FDGNGGMPSVG
+1607 FDGNGGTPSVG
-1618 SMTTTNQKLTSLPS
+1618 NMTTTNQKLTSLPS

-1667 HWTYTGGGGG
+1667 HWTYTGG
-1677 SSSGG
+1677 

-1709 PTTAQSEKVKTDAKG
+1709 PTTALSEKVKTDAKG

-1737 KAAKDDAKKHGN
+1737 KAAKDDTKKHGN

-1759 VEIDKKLDGVQI
+1759 VEIDKKLDSVQI

-1876 QTGNLYAVSVDGNG
+1876 QPGNLYAVSVDGNG
-1890 KPQWITKSNYDAD
+1890 KPQWITKSSYDAD
-1903 QKAVIFELTQPGVY
+1903 QKAVIFELIQPGVY

-2100 RFVEIVIDPQTA
+2100 RFVEIIIDPQTA
-2112 NGWR
+2112 NGWQQNDSGQ

>member
-11 LCLLLGVLP
+11 LCLLLGILP

-197 GFSGMG
+197 AFSGMG

-212 IKMSRTVYNQDK
+212 IKMSRTVYNYDEQV
-224 QAEISTECSVLTSK
+224 EISTESSVLTSK

-244 WQSFPQ
+244 WQSFSQ
-250 GGDWCYNYITEVY
+250 GTDWCYNYITEVY
-263 VDGYAWANPF
+263 VDGYTWANPF

-279 YENKTIKAYLPDTVS
+279 YKNKTIKAYLPDTVS
-294 VTPGS
+294 VTPGN

-376 AALDVL
+376 AALDAL
-382 KQQYGNP
+382 KKQYGNP
-389 IAIISGEYESKN
+389 VALISGEYESKN
-401 GTDFTFTGGAALLS
+401 GAEFTFTGGAALLS

-470 FSFEIDPEKNDAV
+470 FSFEIDPGKNDAV

-494 LENAA
+494 LEQAT

-520 AAFTLEELGYG
+520 ASFTLEELGYG

-567 TFKGEERYAFSL
+567 TFKGKEKYAFSL

-593 ALERASNGGLLPDEL
+593 ELTRSQKDGSLLPNTL
-608 WFYVKASPGIVLVPP
+608 YFYVAASPGIPLIPP

-635 FKDLAA
+635 FSNLAD
-641 TVNGDYFAIPPIK
+641 TVNGDYFAIPPLK
-654 LRGALTGRYLH
+654 LRGTLKGTYLH
-665 LIEGTGNVVIGP
+665 LIEGKGDVVIGP
-677 SEISLKA
+677 SEISLTA
-684 TDVGLVGAGEAT
+684 SDVGIVGTNAS
-696 QIIDSFGYTL
+696 IIDSFGYSL
-706 KLNGQERTYEG
+706 KLNGQERTYNG
-717 TNYKGIYFAGSE
+717 TDYTGIYFVGSE
-729 ELALAL
+729 ALELDL
-735 PSKALNVI
+735 PNTEIDVFI
-743 ALDSA
+743 LDTS
-748 IELGAFGGVNDKK
+748 IELGAFGGTGTKNDKQH
-761 ENLYLGI
+761 LYLAI
-768 GANGTVIGTLQ
+768 GANAVVKSKVQVPSDVPVIGGWKL
-779 FPNNFFIPCLRGKAL
+779 G
-794 SRTDVELIL
+794 SWDVDLIV
-803 GGQTVIPIKGVSV
+803 GGQTEFPIKDVSV
-816 DEGMKQAFGNIDVY
+816 DEGMKQAFSNIDVY
-830 LGAMTQTTNW
+830 LGAMTGVYAGIIDAR
-840 LYDVR
+840 L
-845 AWVIIP
+845 WVLVP
-851 NIIETNFRM
+851 NIVETNFRR
-860 GEGWDIEGTLFSK
+860 GGGWDVETKWFGRLPE
-873 LDTWDWTEHG
+873 WDWSEKG
-883 VEPVVQAMSLE
+883 VEPVAQAMSLE

-950 EQTAPMEDAGESA
+950 EQTAPMEDAGES
-963 PANSTNSTEQTAPME
+963 
-978 DAGESVPAN
+978 
-987 SMNSTEPAAS
+987 
-997 LEDTG
+997 
-1002 ESVPA
+1002 
-1007 NSTNSTE
+1007 
-1014 QTAPME
+1014 
-1020 DAGESVPANST
+1020 
-1031 NSTEQ
+1031 
-1036 AASSE
+1036 
-1041 DTGESVPANSTNSTE
+1041 VPANSTNSTE

-1064 GESAPANSMNPTVIA
+1064 GESAPANSTNSTEITVSA
-1079 VNAGTDET
+1079 DTDET
-1087 PYILLAFDS
+1087 PYILLAFENTV
-1096 SITEE
+1096 TEE
-1101 QIKGALKIKKD
+1101 QIKNSLSVTKQNSSDKLEIHWVNYDTENSEDGQIDENK
-1112 SQDIDINWLGDS
+1112 DINA
-1124 TEIDSNSAI
+1124 T
-1133 NADTDII
+1133 TDII
-1140 KNNEDGKEY
+1140 HNKTDNKDY
-1149 RVAILRLKEGGSYQV
+1149 RVAILRLKDAGTYQV
-1164 DTGDLALQKSESASV
+1164 NTGSLSLDTQKSQGVSIAP
-1179 TSFEKLNLT
+1179 FEELELT
-1188 LNNNQ
+1188 LNNQQ

-1208 LRTYFANAEGGAD
+1208 LRTYFAKEKGGAD

-1280 IDHQQFNTQVSYQNQ
+1280 IDHQQFNTRVSYQNQ
-1295 NQPTAPRT
+1295 NQPTAPQT

-1310 NEVMTAT
+1310 NEIMTAT

-1371 LSENETY
+1371 LSANETY

-1415 MLSVNGTT
+1415 MLFVNGTT

-1481 GSLMFKIDGISEIE
+1481 GNLMFKIDGISEIE

-1515 PVLTLSD
+1515 PMLTLSD

-1548 GNDGASVNAG
+1548 GDDGASVNAG

-2062 AKEAVKSMQQAG
+2062 AKEAVESMQQAG

-2088 TATRAEVATVLR
+2088 TATRAEVATVLW
-2100 RFVEIVIDPQTA
+2100 RFVEIIIDPQTA
-2112 NGWR
+2112 NG

>member
-11 LCLLLGVLP
+11 LCLLLGILP

-197 GFSGMG
+197 AFSGMG

-212 IKMSRTVYNQDK
+212 IKMSRTVYNYDEQV
-224 QAEISTECSVLTSK
+224 EISTESSVLTSK

-244 WQSFPQ
+244 WQSFSQ
-250 GGDWCYNYITEVY
+250 GTDWCYNYITEVY
-263 VDGYAWANPF
+263 VDGYTWANPF

-294 VTPGS
+294 VTPGN

-376 AALDVL
+376 AALDAL
-382 KQQYGNP
+382 KKQYGNP
-389 IAIISGEYESKN
+389 VALISGEYESKN
-401 GTDFTFTGGAALLS
+401 GAEFTFTGGAALLS

-470 FSFEIDPEKNDAV
+470 FSFEIDPGKNDAV

-494 LENAA
+494 LEQAT

-520 AAFTLEELGYG
+520 ASFTLEELGYG

-567 TFKGEERYAFSL
+567 TFKGKEKYAFSL

-593 ALERASNGGLLPDEL
+593 ELTRSQKDGSLLPNTL
-608 WFYVKASPGIVLVPP
+608 YFYVAASPGIPLIPP

-635 FKDLAA
+635 FSNLAD
-641 TVNGDYFAIPPIK
+641 TVNGDYFAIPPLK
-654 LRGALTGRYLH
+654 LRGTLKGTYLH
-665 LIEGTGNVVIGP
+665 LIEGKGDVVIGP
-677 SEISLKA
+677 SEISLTA
-684 TDVGLVGAGEAT
+684 SDVGIVGTNAS
-696 QIIDSFGYTL
+696 IIDSFGYSL
-706 KLNGQERTYEG
+706 KLNGQERTYNG
-717 TNYKGIYFAGSE
+717 TDYTGIYFVGSE
-729 ELALAL
+729 ALELDL
-735 PSKALNVI
+735 PNTEIDVFI
-743 ALDSA
+743 LDTS
-748 IELGAFGGVNDKK
+748 IELGAFGGTGTKNDKQH
-761 ENLYLGI
+761 LYLAI
-768 GANGTVIGTLQ
+768 GANAVVKSKVQVPSDVPVIGGWKL
-779 FPNNFFIPCLRGKAL
+779 G
-794 SRTDVELIL
+794 SWDVDLIV
-803 GGQTVIPIKGVSV
+803 GGQTEFPIKDVSV
-816 DEGMKQAFGNIDVY
+816 DEGMKQAFSNIDVY
-830 LGAMTQTTNW
+830 LGAMTGVYAGIIDAR
-840 LYDVR
+840 L
-845 AWVIIP
+845 WVLVP
-851 NIIETNFRM
+851 NIVETNFRR
-860 GEGWDIEGTLFSK
+860 GGGWDVETKWFGRLPE
-873 LDTWDWTEHG
+873 WDWSEKG
-883 VEPVVQAMSLE
+883 VEPVAQAMSLE

-937 TGESVPANSTNST
+937 TGESVPTNSTNST
-950 EQTAPMEDAGESA
+950 EQTAPMEAAGES
-963 PANSTNSTEQTAPME
+963 
-978 DAGESVPAN
+978 G
-987 SMNSTEPAAS
+987 
-997 LEDTG
+997 
-1002 ESVPA
+1002 
-1007 NSTNSTE
+1007 
-1014 QTAPME
+1014 
-1020 DAGESVPANST
+1020 
-1031 NSTEQ
+1031 
-1036 AASSE
+1036 
-1041 DTGESVPANSTNSTE
+1041 PANSTNSTE

-1064 GESAPANSMNPTVIA
+1064 GESAPANSTNSTEITVSA
-1079 VNAGTDET
+1079 DTDET
-1087 PYILLAFDS
+1087 PYILLAFENTV
-1096 SITEE
+1096 TEE
-1101 QIKGALKIKKD
+1101 QIKNSLSVTKQNSSDKLEIHWVNYDTENSEDGQIDENK
-1112 SQDIDINWLGDS
+1112 DINA
-1124 TEIDSNSAI
+1124 T
-1133 NADTDII
+1133 TDII
-1140 KNNEDGKEY
+1140 HNKTDNKDY
-1149 RVAILRLKEGGSYQV
+1149 RVAILRLKDAGTYQV
-1164 DTGDLALQKSESASV
+1164 NTGSLSLDTQKSQGVSIAP
-1179 TSFEKLNLT
+1179 FEELELT
-1188 LNNNQ
+1188 LNNQQ

-1208 LRTYFANAEGGAD
+1208 LRTYFAKEKGGAD

-1280 IDHQQFNTQVSYQNQ
+1280 IDHQQFNTRVSYQNQ
-1295 NQPTAPRT
+1295 NQPTAPQT

-1310 NEVMTAT
+1310 NEIMTAT

-1371 LSENETY
+1371 LSANETY

-1415 MLSVNGTT
+1415 MLFVNGTT

-1461 TSDNEISTDSDGAYP
+1461 TSDNEISTDSDSAYP

-1481 GSLMFKIDGISEIE
+1481 GNLMFKIDGISEIE

-1515 PVLTLSD
+1515 PMLTLSD

-1548 GNDGASVNAG
+1548 GDDGASVNAG

-1759 VEIDKKLDGVQI
+1759 VEIDKKLDGLQI

-2112 NGWR
+2112 NGWQ

>member
-11 LCLLLGVLP
+11 LCLLLGILP

-197 GFSGMG
+197 AFSGMG

-212 IKMSRTVYNQDK
+212 IKMSRTVYNYDEQV
-224 QAEISTECSVLTSK
+224 EISTESSVLTSK

-244 WQSFPQ
+244 WQSFSQ
-250 GGDWCYNYITEVY
+250 GTDWCYNYITEVY
-263 VDGYAWANPF
+263 VDGYTWANPF

-294 VTPGS
+294 VTPGN

-376 AALDVL
+376 AALDAL
-382 KQQYGNP
+382 KKQYGNP
-389 IAIISGEYESKN
+389 VALISGEYESKN
-401 GTDFTFTGGAALLS
+401 GAEFTFTGGAALLS

-470 FSFEIDPEKNDAV
+470 FSFEIDPGKNDAV

-494 LENAA
+494 LEQAT

-520 AAFTLEELGYG
+520 ASFTLEELGYG

-567 TFKGEERYAFSL
+567 TFKGKEKYAFSL

-593 ALERASNGGLLPDEL
+593 ELTRSQKDGSLLPNTL
-608 WFYVKASPGIVLVPP
+608 YFYVAASPGIPLIPP

-635 FKDLAA
+635 FSNLAD
-641 TVNGDYFAIPPIK
+641 TVNGDYFAIPPLK
-654 LRGALTGRYLH
+654 LRGTLKGTYLH
-665 LIEGTGNVVIGP
+665 LIEGKGDVVIGP
-677 SEISLKA
+677 SEISLTA
-684 TDVGLVGAGEAT
+684 SDVGIVGTNAS
-696 QIIDSFGYTL
+696 IIDSFGYSL
-706 KLNGQERTYEG
+706 KLNGQERTYNG
-717 TNYKGIYFAGSE
+717 TDYTGIYFVGSE
-729 ELALAL
+729 ALELDL
-735 PSKALNVI
+735 PNTEIDVFI
-743 ALDSA
+743 LDTS
-748 IELGAFGGVNDKK
+748 IELGAFGGTGTKNDKQH
-761 ENLYLGI
+761 LYLAI
-768 GANGTVIGTLQ
+768 GANAVVKSKVQVPSDVPVIGGWKL
-779 FPNNFFIPCLRGKAL
+779 G
-794 SRTDVELIL
+794 SWDVDLIV
-803 GGQTVIPIKGVSV
+803 GGQTEFPIKDVSV
-816 DEGMKQAFGNIDVY
+816 DEGMKQAFSNIDVY
-830 LGAMTQTTNW
+830 LGAMTGVYAGIIDAR
-840 LYDVR
+840 L
-845 AWVIIP
+845 WVLVP
-851 NIIETNFRM
+851 NIVETNFRR
-860 GEGWDIEGTLFSK
+860 GGGWDVETKWFGRLPE
-873 LDTWDWTEHG
+873 WDWSEKG
-883 VEPVVQAMSLE
+883 VEPVAQAMSLE

-950 EQTAPMEDAGESA
+950 EQTAPMEDAGES
-963 PANSTNSTEQTAPME
+963 
-978 DAGESVPAN
+978 
-987 SMNSTEPAAS
+987 
-997 LEDTG
+997 
-1002 ESVPA
+1002 
-1007 NSTNSTE
+1007 
-1014 QTAPME
+1014 
-1020 DAGESVPANST
+1020 
-1031 NSTEQ
+1031 
-1036 AASSE
+1036 
-1041 DTGESVPANSTNSTE
+1041 VPANSTNSTE

-1064 GESAPANSMNPTVIA
+1064 GESAPANSTNSTEITVSA
-1079 VNAGTDET
+1079 DTDET
-1087 PYILLAFDS
+1087 PYILLAFENTV
-1096 SITEE
+1096 TEE
-1101 QIKGALKIKKD
+1101 QIKNSLSVTKQNSSDKLEIHWVNYDTENSEDGQIDENK
-1112 SQDIDINWLGDS
+1112 DINA
-1124 TEIDSNSAI
+1124 T
-1133 NADTDII
+1133 TDII
-1140 KNNEDGKEY
+1140 HNKTDNKDY
-1149 RVAILRLKEGGSYQV
+1149 RVAILRLKDAGTYQV
-1164 DTGDLALQKSESASV
+1164 NTGSLSLDTQKSQGVSIAP
-1179 TSFEKLNLT
+1179 FEELELT
-1188 LNNNQ
+1188 LNNQQ

-1208 LRTYFANAEGGAD
+1208 LRTYFAKEKGGAD

-1280 IDHQQFNTQVSYQNQ
+1280 IDHQQFNTRVSYQNQ
-1295 NQPTAPRT
+1295 NQPTAPQT

-1310 NEVMTAT
+1310 NEIMTAT

-1333 KDGNDWIDTGFGYDL
+1333 KGGNDWIDTGFGYDL

-1371 LSENETY
+1371 LSANETY

-1415 MLSVNGTT
+1415 MLFVNGTT

-1481 GSLMFKIDGISEIE
+1481 GNLMFKIDGISEIE

-1515 PVLTLSD
+1515 PMLTLSD

-1548 GNDGASVNAG
+1548 GDDGASVNAG

-1646 KSGGTKITTDT
+1646 KSGGIKITTDT
-1657 VFHADTIVYA
+1657 IFHADTIVYA

-1829 EAKAT
+1829 EAKVT

-1869 YTPAKNE
+1869 YTPTKNE

-1890 KPQWITKSNYDAD
+1890 KPQWITKSNYNAD

-2062 AKEAVKSMQQAG
+2062 AKEAVESMQQAG

-2088 TATRAEVATVLR
+2088 TATRAEVATVLW
-2100 RFVEIVIDPQTA
+2100 RFVEIIIDPQTA
-2112 NGWR
+2112 NG

>member
-11 LCLLLGVLP
+11 LCLLLGILP

-197 GFSGMG
+197 AFSGMG

-212 IKMSRTVYNQDK
+212 IKMSRTVYNYDEQV
-224 QAEISTECSVLTSK
+224 EISTESSVLTSK

-244 WQSFPQ
+244 WQSFSQ
-250 GGDWCYNYITEVY
+250 GTDWCYNYITEVY
-263 VDGYAWANPF
+263 VDGYTWANPF

-294 VTPGS
+294 VTPGN

-376 AALDVL
+376 AALDAL
-382 KQQYGNP
+382 KKQYGNP
-389 IAIISGEYESKN
+389 VALISGEYESKN
-401 GTDFTFTGGAALLS
+401 GAEFTFTGGAALLS

-470 FSFEIDPEKNDAV
+470 FSFEIDPGKNDAV

-494 LENAA
+494 LEQAT

-520 AAFTLEELGYG
+520 ASFTLEELGYG

-567 TFKGEERYAFSL
+567 TFKGKEKYAFSL

-593 ALERASNGGLLPDEL
+593 ELTRSQKDGSLLPNTL
-608 WFYVKASPGIVLVPP
+608 YFYVAASPGIPLIPP

-635 FKDLAA
+635 FSNLAD
-641 TVNGDYFAIPPIK
+641 TVNGDYFAIPPLK
-654 LRGALTGRYLH
+654 LRGTLKGTYLH
-665 LIEGTGNVVIGP
+665 LIEGKGDVVIGP
-677 SEISLKA
+677 SEISLTA
-684 TDVGLVGAGEAT
+684 SDVGIVGTNAS
-696 QIIDSFGYTL
+696 IIDSFGYSL
-706 KLNGQERTYEG
+706 KLNGQERTYNG
-717 TNYKGIYFAGSE
+717 TDYTGIYFVGSE
-729 ELALAL
+729 ALELDL
-735 PSKALNVI
+735 PNTEIDVFI
-743 ALDSA
+743 LDTS
-748 IELGAFGGVNDKK
+748 IELGAFGGTGTKNDKQH
-761 ENLYLGI
+761 LYLAI
-768 GANGTVIGTLQ
+768 GANAVVKSKVQVPSDVPVIGGWKL
-779 FPNNFFIPCLRGKAL
+779 G
-794 SRTDVELIL
+794 SWDVDLIV
-803 GGQTVIPIKGVSV
+803 GGQTEFPIKDVSV
-816 DEGMKQAFGNIDVY
+816 DEGMKQAFSNIDVY
-830 LGAMTQTTNW
+830 LGAMTGVYAGIIDAR
-840 LYDVR
+840 L
-845 AWVIIP
+845 WVLVP
-851 NIIETNFRM
+851 NIVETNFRR
-860 GEGWDIEGTLFSK
+860 GGGWDVETKWFGRLPE
-873 LDTWDWTEHG
+873 WDWSEKG
-883 VEPVVQAMSLE
+883 VEPVAQAMSLE

-950 EQTAPMEDAGESA
+950 EITVSA
-963 PANSTNSTEQTAPME
+963 
-978 DAGESVPAN
+978 D
-987 SMNSTEPAAS
+987 
-997 LEDTG
+997 
-1002 ESVPA
+1002 
-1007 NSTNSTE
+1007 
-1014 QTAPME
+1014 
-1020 DAGESVPANST
+1020 
-1031 NSTEQ
+1031 
-1036 AASSE
+1036 
-1041 DTGESVPANSTNSTE
+1041 
-1056 QAASSEDT
+1056 
-1064 GESAPANSMNPTVIA
+1064 
-1079 VNAGTDET
+1079 TDET
-1087 PYILLAFDS
+1087 PYILLAFENTV
-1096 SITEE
+1096 TEE
-1101 QIKGALKIKKD
+1101 QIKNSLSVTKQNSSDKLEIHWVNYDTENSEDGKIDENK
-1112 SQDIDINWLGDS
+1112 DINA
-1124 TEIDSNSAI
+1124 T
-1133 NADTDII
+1133 TDII
-1140 KNNEDGKEY
+1140 HNKTDNKDY
-1149 RVAILRLKEGGSYQV
+1149 RVAILRLKDAGTYQV
-1164 DTGDLALQKSESASV
+1164 NTGSLSLDTQKSQGVSIAP
-1179 TSFEKLNLT
+1179 FEELELT
-1188 LNNNQ
+1188 LNNQQ

-1208 LRTYFANAEGGAD
+1208 LRTYFAKEKGGAD

-1280 IDHQQFNTQVSYQNQ
+1280 IDHQQFNTRVSYQNQ
-1295 NQPTAPRT
+1295 NQPTAPQT

-1310 NEVMTAT
+1310 NEIMTAT

-1371 LSENETY
+1371 LSANETY

-1415 MLSVNGTT
+1415 MLFVNGTT

-1481 GSLMFKIDGISEIE
+1481 GNLMFKIDGISEIE

-1515 PVLTLSD
+1515 PMLTLSD

-1548 GNDGASVNAG
+1548 GDDGASVNAG

-1607 FDGNGGMPSVG
+1607 FDGNGGTPSVG

-1829 EAKAT
+1829 EAKVT

-1869 YTPAKNE
+1869 YTPTKNE

-1890 KPQWITKSNYDAD
+1890 KPQWITKSNYNAD

-2062 AKEAVKSMQQAG
+2062 AKEAVESMQQAG

-2088 TATRAEVATVLR
+2088 TATRAEVATVLW
-2100 RFVEIVIDPQTA
+2100 RFVEIIIDPQTA
-2112 NGWR
+2112 NG